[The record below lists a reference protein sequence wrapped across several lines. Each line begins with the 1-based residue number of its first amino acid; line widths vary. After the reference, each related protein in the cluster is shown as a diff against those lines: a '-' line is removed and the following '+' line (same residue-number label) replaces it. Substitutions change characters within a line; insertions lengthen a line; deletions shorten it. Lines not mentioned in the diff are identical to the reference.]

1 MMNTRVSIWQ
11 KALRMVLA
19 LALAATAV
27 PFVAPDKAH
36 ADWVDNTYH
45 ITSVA
50 DLVYAVNLTHTT
62 AGQSINIVLDND
74 LTLNEAD
81 LEVAKQNGGLIFGT
95 IDLPFKGAFDGRGH
109 TITGLEYNRDLWTP
123 KANTGLFASTDG
135 ATIKNLTLKDAKIG
149 ADFRGGV
156 LVGRADSTRI
166 ENVTLISCTSSI
178 TPANNA
184 VSLITNAGVLG
195 GILAGETNGGVI
207 YNCEVRGGRCVS
219 NSTSAVAALG
229 GEGLYMGALVGAA
242 SGTVIEYSRVTPI
255 REVAADGAVT
265 YQHASVKNSY
275 DKAVGALGGF
285 TVYAGGVTG
294 QLSNGAQMIDCFS
307 TADCYAYCGTYVS
320 VGAGATVSVGGL
332 TASAYDSNCS
342 IERSHYAGN
351 LSSKQYNALI
361 VIPIIEYNVY
371 LAGLAR
377 RADGLSVSESYFKPS
392 ASAEEGTNKKIPAL
406 NDAATGPSFGPLDDD
421 VYVDRDFW
429 EGCGYDFA
437 GGIER
442 SSAYSASHINKWVID
457 YDLGIPVH
465 GSSIKATFDFPGA
478 ASVSIGTTGLS
489 PTQAQTTDNAWKFAV
504 QGVLAADNTVKL
516 SATTTHAPMANG
528 DPGYRFAGWYR
539 EPSVTVNEVAEDPAY
554 FKPMVTAGKQV
565 SNEPVYEASNADPA
579 NRQFEDNDLFIAH
592 HQAQVLFHDVKGD
605 VIDKGTGKV
614 DPTTDDDWY
623 DYFGSLPLVRPAN
636 APADATFV
644 GWTTTANPGT
654 GAGYDGI
661 TSSDLVAIMNSGAL
675 YKVDDPVTKPMD
687 LYPIYINYSVNIIT
701 EIEGYSTE
709 ADKTGRDGVGST
721 NVEKMANADGSTSYR
736 VFVKNAD
743 GTELSNGGALPDG
756 YRFLGWYKN
765 VDGVEVRVSSDSSF
779 TIPVDT
785 DLTQQ
790 QTYIARFE
798 YRVDYYA
805 RAYKQDNGNDFATS
819 TLYASLW
826 QRYGTAFDE
835 IPGPAFLYEDIVH
848 WGSDHADHTGQS
860 EAEVGVCAQKYT
872 VDTLIVQP
880 LSAYSHNKFTGS
892 NPTNDQSIK
901 LTMNFPN
908 SGSLSQ
914 TGSAAS
920 NDFTVVHSPKTGFS
934 FGFWAA
940 ERNDS
945 KPTALTDKGIW
956 LASGASWNATGGHK
970 PANSYVYEAH
980 VVAQVDFNLLDGGKT
995 NTVRE
1000 YESAVFQQGK
1010 KDLTSYDAAG
1020 VNGSKYNMYPYWGS
1034 NEIKQNDLQKAL
1046 GAAAAG
1052 AFCEDASPADAEM
1065 QRDGYRF
1072 LGWIDHSAIAAG
1084 EMTDAEWQY
1093 IFDVTGDQYCTSQ
1106 ASKAV
1111 PYLLAADAVCTRPMD
1126 LYPVYVK
1133 YDVTVTTNI
1142 AQAGVPSGAG
1152 VNIPAAPIVVDDVPG
1167 NFTLPY
1173 STYTRDTVDLGNI
1186 TFGPGKANVT
1196 VKDDQ
1201 TIDLSL
1207 TAENGETSV
1216 VTGEQATYLLKSW
1229 TIEKTFQ
1236 GQTHTETI
1244 SVGAALDATANPL
1257 SYTIE
1262 SGPSYK
1268 FIANY
1273 EPLVVVYHVD
1283 NGATETV
1290 VRNNGQQLGKGPD
1303 PKFDIAT
1310 IDTANNGIHVFVG
1323 WTATR
1328 PAAGQYAIWSEG
1340 TAMVSSST
1348 IVHRSME
1355 LWPVYRAAAVSVN
1368 SNIDDVIAAAGEK
1381 PEDYRS
1387 LSRLDS
1393 IDSVTLVAEAQDFP
1407 GYQFDHWATGY
1418 DSATGQG
1425 TPVTDNSNFVLRG
1438 GKPFENV
1445 MYTAVY
1451 VPVHE
1456 VRYHDTQGNVIYTAN
1471 VKGND
1476 RTFVHDVPA
1485 GTEAAPDSGGGT
1497 TAGPEGTIPPMQST
1511 PIDVEAY
1518 HNIAV
1523 ALDNAAASEN
1533 ADGRET
1539 FSSWRWDDGGAM
1551 VPWADFFDKPITTD
1565 MDLYPETWQVK
1576 ATDAQDVAMTDQL
1589 TWAID
1594 VSALETS
1601 SAPAAEGSAA
1611 TPNAEKQTYPIQAYF
1626 GQGNYYD
1633 QKHLTVHV
1641 EKRSYKPSSEP
1652 TYQPGNP
1659 LPADRDASAAL
1670 GKQVALYDDRAT
1682 GNVLASHVDADGG
1695 FRDYQEVS
1703 TKGTSVCTVD
1713 GTSYTTQNDG
1723 DALFVFGDIKP
1734 LTIVKKTTAKEAAGE
1749 TFLFTVT
1756 NLKDGA
1762 LQTRSVSVK
1771 CPDKPDKDGIYAAS
1785 VRLQLGQGEYFV
1797 REDKSWAWRYG
1808 QSYQVNGVTVPSG
1821 ADGARVVVSR
1831 SQGGSAVVCE
1841 NKLENDAWLDDSA
1854 RAINEFGQGAIL

>member
-1 MMNTRVSIWQ
+1 MMNTRVSIWRN
-11 KALRMVLA
+11 ALRMLLA

-36 ADWVDNTYH
+36 AEQAADGAYH
-45 ITSVA
+45 ISTAA
-50 DLVYAVNLTHTT
+50 DLLYTVSLTR
-62 AGQSINIVLDND
+62 AAIGQSVDIVLDND
-74 LTLNEAD
+74 LTLTEAD
-81 LEVAKQNGGLIFGT
+81 LTVAKQYGGLIFGT
-95 IDLPFKGAFDGRGH
+95 IDLPFKGTFDGQGH
-109 TITGLEYNRDLWTP
+109 TIKGLKYDRELFTP

-135 ATIKNLTLKDAKIG
+135 AIIKNLTLEDAYIG

-156 LVGRADSTRI
+156 LVGRADNTRI
-166 ENVTLISCTSSI
+166 ENVTLINCTSSI

-255 REVAADGAVT
+255 REVAADGTVT

-332 TASAYDSNCS
+332 TASAYDNNCS

-406 NDAATGPSFGPLDDD
+406 NDAATGPSFGPLDDN

-442 SSAYSASHINKWVID
+442 SSVYSASHINKWVMD

-504 QGVLAADNTVKL
+504 QGVLAADNAVEL
-516 SATTTHAPMANG
+516 SATTTDAPMANG
-528 DPGYRFAGWYR
+528 TNGYRFVGWCR

-554 FKPMVTAGKQV
+554 FEPMVTGDWV
-565 SNEPVYEASNADPA
+565 SDSPVYEASNADPA

-592 HQAQVLFHDVKGD
+592 YQAQVLFHDVDGN
-605 VIDKGTGKV
+605 VINKGTGAA
-614 DPTTDDDWY
+614 DPNTDDDWY
-623 DYFGSLPLVRPAN
+623 DYFDPLPSPSPAK
-636 APADATFV
+636 PSESSTFV
-644 GWTTTANPGT
+644 GWTTTKNS
-654 GAGYDGI
+654 AGGGGYNGI
-661 TSSDLVAIMNSGAL
+661 TSTELVAIVNNGAL
-675 YKVDDPVTKPMD
+675 YKASDPVTKPMD
-687 LYPIYINYSVNIIT
+687 LYPIYIDYSVNILT
-701 EIEGYSTE
+701 EIEGYSAD
-709 ADKTGRDGVGST
+709 ADKTVRSSVGST
-721 NVEKMANADGSTSYR
+721 HVEKVTNTDGITSYR
-736 VFVKNAD
+736 VFVKDATGND
-743 GTELSNGGALPDG
+743 LSVDGALPDG

-765 VDGVEVRVSSDSSF
+765 VDGVEVRVSSDPSY
-779 TIPVDT
+779 TIPADT

-798 YRVDYYA
+798 YRVDYYVA
-805 RAYKQDNGNDFATS
+805 SDAQDANEFKNP
-819 TLYASLW
+819 TLHAERW
-826 QRYGTAFDE
+826 QRYESAFVELPPPAYYNEMFEYWASYDPGANPAIGAKFTGVICNPEKVASKMTFGGVSTDYAIGVGIDFPGAGSVELRGEPSLTGTTS
-835 IPGPAFLYEDIVH
+835 
-848 WGSDHADHTGQS
+848 GSVEVETKPDLSGDYVFRFWTGEGTKLNLQWS
-860 EAEVGVCAQKYT
+860 DWKETNREKTFHPKG
-872 VDTLIVQP
+872 
-880 LSAYSHNKFTGS
+880 SAYSGSRAYYFQAHYAANVKFEGVLRTDGGEWAVERRYEERVLLNQDTSNAYGYPKAGSSTGVS
-892 NPTNDQSIK
+892 FT
-901 LTMNFPN
+901 
-908 SGSLSQ
+908 
-914 TGSAAS
+914 SAAS
-920 NDFTVVHSPKTGFS
+920 
-934 FGFWAA
+934 
-940 ERNDS
+940 
-945 KPTALTDKGIW
+945 PT
-956 LASGASWNATGGHK
+956 
-970 PANSYVYEAH
+970 
-980 VVAQVDFNLLDGGKT
+980 
-995 NTVRE
+995 
-1000 YESAVFQQGK
+1000 
-1010 KDLTSYDAAG
+1010 DA
-1020 VNGSKYNMYPYWGS
+1020 
-1034 NEIKQNDLQKAL
+1034 D
-1046 GAAAAG
+1046 
-1052 AFCEDASPADAEM
+1052 M

-1072 LGWIDHSAIAAG
+1072 LGWIDKSAIAAG
-1084 EMTDAEWQY
+1084 EMTPQEWGY
-1093 IFDVTGDQYCTSQ
+1093 VFDVAGDQYCTSQ
-1106 ASKAV
+1106 ASRAV

-1152 VNIPAAPIVVDDVPG
+1152 VNIPAAPTVADGGATPSF
-1167 NFTLPY
+1167 NLPY
-1173 STYTRDTVDLGNI
+1173 NTYTRDSADPGTI
-1186 TFGPGKANVT
+1186 TFGQNNANVT

-1207 TAENGETSV
+1207 TAENNATPV
-1216 VTGEQATYLLKSW
+1216 VTDGQATYLLKSW

-1236 GQTHTETI
+1236 GQTHTETVPV
-1244 SVGAALDATANPL
+1244 SDPAVAGENPL

-1262 SGPSYK
+1262 SGSSYK

-1273 EPLVVVYHVD
+1273 EPLVVVYHVND
-1283 NGATETV
+1283 GATETV

-1303 PKFDIAT
+1303 PTFDIAA
-1310 IDTANNGIHVFVG
+1310 IDLTNGGIHVFVG

-1355 LWPVYRAAAVSVN
+1355 LWPVYRAATVSVN
-1368 SNIDDVIAAAGEK
+1368 SNIDKEIEAAGKK
-1381 PEDYRS
+1381 PESYRS

-1393 IDSVTLVAEAQDFP
+1393 IASVTLVAEAKDFP
-1407 GYQFDHWATGY
+1407 GYQFDHWATEY
-1418 DSATGQG
+1418 DSTTGQG
-1425 TPVTDNSNFVLRG
+1425 TPVTDNNNFVLRG
-1438 GKPFENV
+1438 NRPFEKDTT
-1445 MYTAVY
+1445 YTAVY
-1451 VPVHE
+1451 VKVHE
-1456 VRYHDTQGNVIYTAN
+1456 VRYHDAQGNVIYTAN
-1471 VKGND
+1471 VKGNE
-1476 RTFVHDVPA
+1476 RTFVHDVLV
-1485 GTEAAPDSGGGT
+1485 GTETAPDSGGGT
-1497 TAGPEGTIPPMQST
+1497 TAGSGGTTPTQQV

-1523 ALDNAAASEN
+1523 ALDAAAN
-1533 ADGRET
+1533 ADGREA
-1539 FSSWRWDDGGAM
+1539 FSNWRWDNNGTM
-1551 VPWADFFDKPITTD
+1551 VPWEQFFDKPITTD

-1682 GNVLASHVDADGG
+1682 GNVLASHVGADGG
-1695 FRDYQEVS
+1695 FRDFQVVS
-1703 TKGTSVCTVD
+1703 AANTSVCTV
-1713 GTSYTTQNDG
+1713 GTDSYIIKNDG

-1756 NLKDGA
+1756 NLKDGS

-1831 SQGGSAVVCE
+1831 SQDGSTVVCE

>member
-528 DPGYRFAGWYR
+528 ADGYRFVGWYR
-539 EPSVTVNEVAEDPAY
+539 ESNVTVNEVAEDPAY

-592 HQAQVLFHDVKGD
+592 HQAQVLFHDVKGN

-623 DYFGSLPLVRPAN
+623 DYFGSLPSVRPAN

-675 YKVDDPVTKPMD
+675 YKADDPVTKPMD

-701 EIEGYSTE
+701 EIEGYSAD
-709 ADKTGRDGVGST
+709 ADKTVRNGVGST
-721 NVEKMANADGSTSYR
+721 HVEKVTNADGAASYR
-736 VFVKNAD
+736 VFVKGVEAD
-743 GTELSNGGALPDG
+743 GSLPDG

-765 VDGVEVRVSSDSSF
+765 VDGVEVRVSSDLSY
-779 TIPVDT
+779 TIPADT

-798 YRVDYYA
+798 YRVDYYSVA
-805 RAYKQDNGNDFATS
+805 AGKKIDDYTEPDLHAQR
-819 TLYASLW
+819 W
-826 QRYGTAFDE
+826 QRYNSAFVDLPAPSYYKGTFEYWAT
-835 IPGPAFLYEDIVH
+835 YN
-848 WGSDHADHTGQS
+848 SDASSAGD
-860 EAEVGVCAQKYT
+860 
-872 VDTLIVQP
+872 
-880 LSAYSHNKFTGS
+880 AYSGNVIDPIKVITKMKEKAGVI
-892 NPTNDQSIK
+892 DCSIK
-901 LTMNFPN
+901 VISNYPN
-908 SGSLSQ
+908 SGTLSQ
-914 TGSAAS
+914 EGLAS
-920 NDFTVVHSPKTGFS
+920 SSHSVKFAPISGDYS
-934 FGFWAA
+934 FRFWAA
-940 ERNDS
+940 ERNGSDVS
-945 KPTALTDKGIW
+945 KPVGDSSSGLWLNEGAEWKTGAHLTA
-956 LASGASWNATGGHK
+956 S
-970 PANSYVYEAH
+970 SYVYEAH
-980 VVAQVDFNLLDGGKT
+980 VTAKIRFNKVGGAFSD
-995 NTVRE
+995 VQRE
-1000 YESAVFQQGK
+1000 YESAVFQQKK
-1010 KDLTSYDAAG
+1010 KDLTSYD
-1020 VNGSKYNMYPYWGS
+1020 VNGADGSKYNVYPYWGS
-1034 NEIKQNDLQKAL
+1034 NEIKQNDLRSTL
-1046 GAAAAG
+1046 GTAAG
-1052 AFCEDASPADAEM
+1052 AFCEDASPTDAEM

-1072 LGWIDHSAIAAG
+1072 LGWIDKSAIAAD
-1084 EMTDAEWQY
+1084 EMTQHEWDY
-1093 IFDVTGDQYCTSQ
+1093 VFDVTGDQYCTSQ

-1152 VNIPAAPIVVDDVPG
+1152 VNIPAAPTVADG
-1167 NFTLPY
+1167 GAAASFNLPY
-1173 STYTRDTVDLGNI
+1173 NTYTRDTGQGGTTSATDNVS
-1186 TFGPGKANVT
+1186 VT

-1207 TAENGETSV
+1207 TAENNATPV
-1216 VTGEQATYLLKSW
+1216 VADGQATYLLKSW

-1244 SVGAALDATANPL
+1244 PAGVAADATANPL

-1262 SGPSYK
+1262 SGPSYR
-1268 FIANY
+1268 FVANY
-1273 EPLVVVYHVD
+1273 EPLVVVYHVND
-1283 NGATETV
+1283 GVTETV

-1303 PKFDIAT
+1303 PTFDIAN
-1310 IDTANNGIHVFVG
+1310 IDTANAGIHVFVG

-1328 PAAGQYAIWSEG
+1328 PATGQYAIWSEG

-1348 IVHRSME
+1348 IVHQSME
-1355 LWPVYRAAAVSVN
+1355 LWPVYRAATVNVN
-1368 SNIDDVIAAAGEK
+1368 SNIDDVI
-1381 PEDYRS
+1381 PEGQHENYRS
-1387 LSRLDS
+1387 LSRLGS
-1393 IDSVTLVAEAQDFP
+1393 IDSVALVAEAQDFP

-1418 DSATGQG
+1418 IDDGNQG
-1425 TPVTDNSNFVLRG
+1425 NPVTENSNFVLRG
-1438 GKPFENV
+1438 GKPFDGTL
-1445 MYTAVY
+1445 YTAVY

-1471 VKGND
+1471 VKGGD

-1485 GTEAAPDSGGGT
+1485 GTEAAPDSGGEA
-1497 TAGPEGTIPPMQST
+1497 TAGPEGTIPPTQST

-1523 ALDNAAASEN
+1523 ALDSAASV
-1533 ADGRET
+1533 DGREA
-1539 FSSWRWDDGGAM
+1539 FSNWQWSDNGTM
-1551 VPWADFFDKPITTD
+1551 VPWDQFCNAAITQD
-1565 MDLYPETWQVK
+1565 MDLYPVTWQVK
-1576 ATDAQDVAMTDQL
+1576 ATDAANTAMTNQL

-1601 SAPAAEGSAA
+1601 SAPTAEGSAA

-1641 EKRSYKPSSEP
+1641 EKRSYTPSNGAAG
-1652 TYQPGNP
+1652 QPSDP
-1659 LPADRDASAAL
+1659 LPFDPDVSAAR

-1682 GNVLASHVDADGG
+1682 GNVLASHVGTSGD
-1695 FRDYQEVS
+1695 FRDYQVVS
-1703 TKGTSVCTVD
+1703 AANTPVCTVD
-1713 GTSYTTQNDG
+1713 GTSYTTQNNG
-1723 DALFVFGDIKP
+1723 DALFVFGDIKL
-1734 LTIVKKTTAKEAAGE
+1734 LTITKKTAAKEAAGE

-1785 VRLQLGQGEYFV
+1785 VQLQLGQGEYFV

-1841 NKLENDAWLDDSA
+1841 NALENDAWLDDSA
-1854 RAINEFGQGAIL
+1854 RAINEFGKGANS

>member
-36 ADWVDNTYH
+36 AEQAADGAYH
-45 ITSVA
+45 ISTAA
-50 DLVYAVNLTHTT
+50 DLLYTVSLTR
-62 AGQSINIVLDND
+62 AAIGQSVDIVLDND
-74 LTLNEAD
+74 LTLTEAD
-81 LEVAKQNGGLIFGT
+81 LTVAKQYGGLIFGT
-95 IDLPFKGAFDGRGH
+95 IDLPFKGTFDGQGH
-109 TITGLEYNRDLWTP
+109 TIKGLKYDRELFTP

-135 ATIKNLTLKDAKIG
+135 AIIKNLTLEDAYIG

-156 LVGRADSTRI
+156 LVGRADNTRI
-166 ENVTLISCTSSI
+166 ENVTLINCTSSI

-255 REVAADGAVT
+255 REVAADGTVT

-332 TASAYDSNCS
+332 TASAYDNNCS

-406 NDAATGPSFGPLDDD
+406 NDAATGPSFGPLDDN

-442 SSAYSASHINKWVID
+442 SSVYSASHINKWVMD

-504 QGVLAADNTVKL
+504 QGVLAADNAVEL
-516 SATTTHAPMANG
+516 SATTTDAPMANG
-528 DPGYRFAGWYR
+528 TNGYRFVGWCR

-554 FKPMVTAGKQV
+554 FEPMVTGDWV
-565 SNEPVYEASNADPA
+565 SDSPVYEASNADPA

-592 HQAQVLFHDVKGD
+592 YQAQVLFHDVDGN
-605 VIDKGTGKV
+605 VINKGTGAA
-614 DPTTDDDWY
+614 DPNTDDDWY
-623 DYFGSLPLVRPAN
+623 DYFDPLPSPSPAK
-636 APADATFV
+636 PSESSTFV
-644 GWTTTANPGT
+644 GWTTTKNS
-654 GAGYDGI
+654 AGGGGYNGI
-661 TSSDLVAIMNSGAL
+661 TSTELVAIVNNGAL
-675 YKVDDPVTKPMD
+675 YKASDPVTKPMD
-687 LYPIYINYSVNIIT
+687 LYPIYIDYSVNILT
-701 EIEGYSTE
+701 EIEGYSAD
-709 ADKTGRDGVGST
+709 ADKTVRSSVGST
-721 NVEKMANADGSTSYR
+721 HVEKVTNTDGITSYR
-736 VFVKNAD
+736 VFVKDATGND
-743 GTELSNGGALPDG
+743 LSVDGALPDG

-765 VDGVEVRVSSDSSF
+765 VDGVEVRVSSDPSY
-779 TIPVDT
+779 TIPADT

-798 YRVDYYA
+798 YRVDYYVA
-805 RAYKQDNGNDFATS
+805 SDAQDANEFKNP
-819 TLYASLW
+819 TLHAERW
-826 QRYGTAFDE
+826 QRYESAFVELPPPAYYNEMFEYWASYDPGANPAIGAKFTGVICNPEKVASKMTFGGVSTDYAIGVGIDFPGAGSVELRGEPSLTGTTS
-835 IPGPAFLYEDIVH
+835 
-848 WGSDHADHTGQS
+848 GSVEVETKPDLSGDYVFRFWTGEGTKLNLQWS
-860 EAEVGVCAQKYT
+860 DWKETNREKTFHPKG
-872 VDTLIVQP
+872 
-880 LSAYSHNKFTGS
+880 SAYSGSRAYYFQAHYAANVKFEGVLRTDGGEWAVERRYEERVLLNQDTSNAYGYPKAGSSTGVS
-892 NPTNDQSIK
+892 FT
-901 LTMNFPN
+901 
-908 SGSLSQ
+908 
-914 TGSAAS
+914 SAAS
-920 NDFTVVHSPKTGFS
+920 
-934 FGFWAA
+934 
-940 ERNDS
+940 
-945 KPTALTDKGIW
+945 PT
-956 LASGASWNATGGHK
+956 
-970 PANSYVYEAH
+970 
-980 VVAQVDFNLLDGGKT
+980 
-995 NTVRE
+995 
-1000 YESAVFQQGK
+1000 
-1010 KDLTSYDAAG
+1010 DA
-1020 VNGSKYNMYPYWGS
+1020 
-1034 NEIKQNDLQKAL
+1034 D
-1046 GAAAAG
+1046 
-1052 AFCEDASPADAEM
+1052 M

-1072 LGWIDHSAIAAG
+1072 LGWIDKSAIAAD
-1084 EMTDAEWQY
+1084 EMTQHEWDY
-1093 IFDVTGDQYCTSQ
+1093 VFDVTGDQYCTSQ

-1152 VNIPAAPIVVDDVPG
+1152 VNIPAAPTVADG
-1167 NFTLPY
+1167 GAAASFNLPY
-1173 STYTRDTVDLGNI
+1173 NTYTRDTGQGGTTSATDNVS
-1186 TFGPGKANVT
+1186 VT

-1207 TAENGETSV
+1207 TAENNATPV
-1216 VTGEQATYLLKSW
+1216 VADGQATYLLKSW

-1244 SVGAALDATANPL
+1244 PAGVAADATANPL

-1262 SGPSYK
+1262 SGPSYR
-1268 FIANY
+1268 FVANY
-1273 EPLVVVYHVD
+1273 EPLVVVYHVND
-1283 NGATETV
+1283 GVTETV

-1303 PKFDIAT
+1303 PTFDIAN
-1310 IDTANNGIHVFVG
+1310 IDTANAGIHVFVG

-1328 PAAGQYAIWSEG
+1328 PATGQYAIWSEG

-1355 LWPVYRAAAVSVN
+1355 LWPVYRAATVSVN
-1368 SNIDDVIAAAGEK
+1368 SNIDKEIEAAGEK
-1381 PEDYRS
+1381 PENYRS
-1387 LSRLDS
+1387 LSRLGS
-1393 IDSVTLVAEAQDFP
+1393 IDSVTLVAEAKDFP

-1418 DSATGQG
+1418 VDDSNQG
-1425 TPVTDNSNFVLRG
+1425 TTVTDNSNFVLRG
-1438 GKPFENV
+1438 SRPFDGIL
-1445 MYTAVY
+1445 YTAVY
-1451 VPVHE
+1451 VKVHE

-1471 VKGND
+1471 VKGNE
-1476 RTFVHDVPA
+1476 RTFVHDVLV
-1485 GTEAAPDSGGGT
+1485 GTETAPDSGGGT
-1497 TAGPEGTIPPMQST
+1497 TAGSGGTTPTQQV

-1523 ALDNAAASEN
+1523 ALDAAAN
-1533 ADGRET
+1533 ADGREA
-1539 FSSWRWDDGGAM
+1539 FSNWRWDNNGTM
-1551 VPWADFFDKPITTD
+1551 VPWEQFFDKPITTD

-1756 NLKDGA
+1756 NLKDGS

-1831 SQGGSAVVCE
+1831 SQDGSTVVCE

>member
-50 DLVYAVNLTHTT
+50 DLVYAVDLTHTT

-489 PTQAQTTDNAWKFAV
+489 PIQEQMTDNAWKFAV

-516 SATTTHAPMANG
+516 SATTNPKDEGVAASKENQ
-528 DPGYRFAGWYR
+528 GYRFAGWYR
-539 EPSVTVNEVAEDPAY
+539 ESKVTVNEVAEDPAY
-554 FKPMVTAGKQV
+554 FKPMVTADKLV
-565 SNEPVYEASNADPA
+565 SNVIDYTPA
-579 NRQFEDNDLFIAH
+579 NTPDVKQLEDNDLFIAH
-592 HQAQVLFHDVKGD
+592 HQAQVLFHDVAGN
-605 VIDKGTGKV
+605 VINKDTGAV
-614 DPTTDDDWY
+614 DSTIGDDWY
-623 DYFGSLPLVRPAN
+623 DYFDLLPSPSPAKPSN
-636 APADATFV
+636 SSTFV
-644 GWTTTANPGT
+644 GWTTTAKNEG
-654 GAGYDGI
+654 GVLKGYASVMSSELAGI
-661 TSSDLVAIMNSGAL
+661 KASGAF
-675 YKVDDPVTKPMD
+675 YEAGDPVDKPMD
-687 LYPIYINYSVNIIT
+687 LYPIYSDYASNIVT
-701 EIEGYSTE
+701 EIEGYTNQ
-709 ADKTGRDGVGST
+709 DNVTVRDGVGST
-721 NVEKMANADGSTSYR
+721 GAKPVSNPDGTTSYQ
-736 VFVKNAD
+736 VFVKD
-743 GTELSNGGALPDG
+743 VQGTELSNGGALPDG

-765 VDGVEVRVSSDSSF
+765 VDGVEVRVSSDSSY
-779 TIPVDT
+779 TIPADT

-798 YRVDYYA
+798 YRVDYYVASDAQDAGDFKNPTLHAERWQRYESAFVELPPPAYYKEKFEYWASYNPDANPAIGAKFTGVIRNPERVASKMKLDGTSTGFAFGVGIDFPGAGSVELTGNPLLTGSTVGGIRVDTVSNESYVFRFWTGEGTNDSHQWGEWKEPSQDKAFQPKGSSYSTA
-805 RAYKQDNGNDFATS
+805 RAYYFQAHYAANVKFEGVSKADGGEWVVERRYEERVLLDQDFSNAYDYPKAGSS
-819 TLYASLW
+819 T
-826 QRYGTAFDE
+826 
-835 IPGPAFLYEDIVH
+835 
-848 WGSDHADHTGQS
+848 
-860 EAEVGVCAQKYT
+860 GV
-872 VDTLIVQP
+872 
-880 LSAYSHNKFTGS
+880 SFT
-892 NPTNDQSIK
+892 
-901 LTMNFPN
+901 
-908 SGSLSQ
+908 
-914 TGSAAS
+914 SAAS
-920 NDFTVVHSPKTGFS
+920 
-934 FGFWAA
+934 
-940 ERNDS
+940 
-945 KPTALTDKGIW
+945 PT
-956 LASGASWNATGGHK
+956 
-970 PANSYVYEAH
+970 
-980 VVAQVDFNLLDGGKT
+980 
-995 NTVRE
+995 
-1000 YESAVFQQGK
+1000 
-1010 KDLTSYDAAG
+1010 
-1020 VNGSKYNMYPYWGS
+1020 
-1034 NEIKQNDLQKAL
+1034 
-1046 GAAAAG
+1046 
-1052 AFCEDASPADAEM
+1052 DAEM

-1072 LGWIDHSAIAAG
+1072 LGWIDKSAIAAD
-1084 EMTDAEWQY
+1084 EMTQHEWDY
-1093 IFDVTGDQYCTSQ
+1093 VFDVTGDQYCTSQ

-1152 VNIPAAPIVVDDVPG
+1152 VNIPAAPTVADG
-1167 NFTLPY
+1167 GAAASFNLPY
-1173 STYTRDTVDLGNI
+1173 NTYTRDTGQGGTTSATDNVS
-1186 TFGPGKANVT
+1186 VT

-1207 TAENGETSV
+1207 TAENNATPV
-1216 VTGEQATYLLKSW
+1216 VADGQATYLLKSW

-1244 SVGAALDATANPL
+1244 PAGVAADATANPL

-1262 SGPSYK
+1262 SGPSYR
-1268 FIANY
+1268 FVANY
-1273 EPLVVVYHVD
+1273 EPLVVVYHVND
-1283 NGATETV
+1283 GVTETV

-1303 PKFDIAT
+1303 PTFDIAN
-1310 IDTANNGIHVFVG
+1310 IDTANAGIHVFVG

-1328 PAAGQYAIWSEG
+1328 PATGQYAIWSEG

-1348 IVHRSME
+1348 IVHQSME
-1355 LWPVYRAAAVSVN
+1355 LWPVYRAATVNVN
-1368 SNIDDVIAAAGEK
+1368 SNIDDVI
-1381 PEDYRS
+1381 PEGQHENYRS
-1387 LSRLDS
+1387 LSRLGS
-1393 IDSVTLVAEAQDFP
+1393 IDSVALVAEAQDFP

-1418 DSATGQG
+1418 IDDGNQG
-1425 TPVTDNSNFVLRG
+1425 NPVTENSNFVLRG
-1438 GKPFENV
+1438 GKPFDGTL
-1445 MYTAVY
+1445 YTAVY

-1471 VKGND
+1471 VKGGD

-1485 GTEAAPDSGGGT
+1485 GTEAAPDSGGEA
-1497 TAGPEGTIPPMQST
+1497 TAGPEGTIPPTQST

-1523 ALDNAAASEN
+1523 ALDSAASV
-1533 ADGRET
+1533 DGREA
-1539 FSSWRWDDGGAM
+1539 FSNWQWSDNGTM
-1551 VPWADFFDKPITTD
+1551 VPWDQFCNAAITQD
-1565 MDLYPETWQVK
+1565 MDLYPVTWQVK
-1576 ATDAQDVAMTDQL
+1576 ATDAANTAMTNQL

-1601 SAPAAEGSAA
+1601 SAPTAEGSAA

-1641 EKRSYKPSSEP
+1641 EKRSYTPSNGAAG
-1652 TYQPGNP
+1652 QPSDP
-1659 LPADRDASAAL
+1659 LPFDPDVSAAR

-1682 GNVLASHVDADGG
+1682 GNVLASHVGTSGD
-1695 FRDYQEVS
+1695 FRDYQVVS
-1703 TKGTSVCTVD
+1703 AANTPVCTVD
-1713 GTSYTTQNDG
+1713 GTSYTTQNNG
-1723 DALFVFGDIKP
+1723 DALFVFGDIKL
-1734 LTIVKKTTAKEAAGE
+1734 LTITKKTAAKEAAGE

-1785 VRLQLGQGEYFV
+1785 VQLQLGQGEYFV

-1841 NKLENDAWLDDSA
+1841 NALENDAWLDDSA
-1854 RAINEFGQGAIL
+1854 RAINEFGKGANS

>member
-489 PTQAQTTDNAWKFAV
+489 PIQEQMTDNAWKFAV

-516 SATTTHAPMANG
+516 SATTTNALMANG

-565 SNEPVYEASNADPA
+565 SNESVYEASNADPA

-798 YRVDYYA
+798 YRVDYYIVSA
-805 RAYKQDNGNDFATS
+805 GSQSANVYDNPELHAQK
-819 TLYASLW
+819 W
-826 QRYGTAFDE
+826 QRYNAAFE
-835 IPGPAFLYEDIVH
+835 KLPPPAYFKETFLYWAAYDPE
-848 WGSDHADHTGQS
+848 GSPVVGSEFTGQIVRPEKVIS
-860 EAEVGVCAQKYT
+860 QMDAETTGYVIGVGI
-872 VDTLIVQP
+872 D
-880 LSAYSHNKFTGS
+880 
-892 NPTNDQSIK
+892 
-901 LTMNFPN
+901 FPGAGFVEL
-908 SGSLSQ
+908 SGSPGLA
-914 TGSAAS
+914 G
-920 NDFTVVHSPKTGFS
+920 
-934 FGFWAA
+934 
-940 ERNDS
+940 NDS
-945 KPTALTDKGIW
+945 GSIEVSTIANRDYEFRFWTGEGYGALLSWGGWKGTSESTTYHPTGATAYPTA
-956 LASGASWNATGGHK
+956 K
-970 PANSYVYEAH
+970 PYYFEAH
-980 VVAQVDFNLLDGGKT
+980 YAANVRFEGVAKADGSMWAVERRYEEPVLLGQDAPY
-995 NTVRE
+995 E
-1000 YESAVFQQGK
+1000 Y
-1010 KDLTSYDAAG
+1010 
-1020 VNGSKYNMYPYWGS
+1020 MYP
-1034 NEIKQNDLQKAL
+1034 KL
-1046 GAAAAG
+1046 GRSTNKTYVSV
-1052 AFCEDASPADAEM
+1052 ASPTDADM

-1084 EMTDAEWQY
+1084 EMTQQEWDY
-1093 IFDVTGDQYCTSQ
+1093 VFDVKGDQDKYCTSQ

-1152 VNIPAAPIVVDDVPG
+1152 VNIPAAPIVADGGATPSF
-1167 NFTLPY
+1167 NLPY
-1173 STYTRDTVDLGNI
+1173 NTYTRDSADPGTI
-1186 TFGPGKANVT
+1186 TFGQNNANVT

-1207 TAENGETSV
+1207 TAENDATSV
-1216 VTGEQATYLLKSW
+1216 VTDGQAKYLLKSW

-1244 SVGAALDATANPL
+1244 PAGVAADATANPL

-1262 SGPSYK
+1262 LGPSYR
-1268 FIANY
+1268 FVANY
-1273 EPLVVVYHVD
+1273 EPLVVVYHVND
-1283 NGATETV
+1283 GVTETV

-1303 PKFDIAT
+1303 PTFDIAN
-1310 IDTANNGIHVFVG
+1310 IDTANAGIHVFVG

-1328 PAAGQYAIWSEG
+1328 PATGQYAIWSEG
-1340 TAMVSSST
+1340 AAMVSSST

-1355 LWPVYRAAAVSVN
+1355 LWPVYRAATVSVN
-1368 SNIDDVIAAAGEK
+1368 SNIDKEIEAAGEK
-1381 PEDYRS
+1381 PENYRS
-1387 LSRLDS
+1387 LSRLGS
-1393 IDSVTLVAEAQDFP
+1393 IDSVTLVAEAKDFP

-1418 DSATGQG
+1418 VDDSNQG
-1425 TPVTDNSNFVLRG
+1425 TTVTDNSNFVLRG
-1438 GKPFENV
+1438 SRPFDGIL
-1445 MYTAVY
+1445 YTAVY
-1451 VPVHE
+1451 VKVHE

-1471 VKGND
+1471 VKETDN
-1476 RTFVHDVPA
+1476 RTFVHEVPV
-1485 GTEAAPDSGGGT
+1485 GTETAPDSGGGT
-1497 TAGPEGTIPPMQST
+1497 TAGPEGTTPTTQQV

-1523 ALDNAAASEN
+1523 ALDAAANE
-1533 ADGRET
+1533 DGREA
-1539 FSSWRWDDGGAM
+1539 FSNWQWDNNGTM
-1551 VPWADFFDKPITTD
+1551 VPWDQFCNTAITQD
-1565 MDLYPETWQVK
+1565 MDLYPVTWQVK
-1576 ATDAQDVAMTDQL
+1576 ATDAANKAMTDQL

-1594 VSALETS
+1594 VSDLETS
-1601 SAPAAEGSAA
+1601 GAPTAEGSAA

-1682 GNVLASHVDADGG
+1682 GNVLASHVGADGG
-1695 FRDYQEVS
+1695 FRDFQVVS
-1703 TKGTSVCTVD
+1703 AANTSVCTV
-1713 GTSYTTQNDG
+1713 GTDSYIIKNDG

-1734 LTIVKKTTAKEAAGE
+1734 LAIVKKTTAKEAAGE

-1756 NLKDGA
+1756 NRLGDGT

-1771 CPDKPDKDGIYAAS
+1771 CPDKPDKNGLYTAC

-1797 REDKSWAWRYG
+1797 REDESWAWRYG

-1831 SQGGSAVVCE
+1831 SQDGSTVVCE

>member
-36 ADWVDNTYH
+36 AEHDGDVYR
-45 ITSVA
+45 ITSIAELFYAAAYSRTTMGQQANFVLEE
-50 DLVYAVNLTHTT
+50 DL
-62 AGQSINIVLDND
+62 D
-74 LTLNEAD
+74 LTGEDINA
-81 LEVAKQNGGLIFGT
+81 ATNGLGLIFGT
-95 IDLPFKGAFDGRGH
+95 IDLPFKGAFDGKGH
-109 TITGLEYNRDLWTP
+109 TITGLKYDRDLWTP

-135 ATIKNLTLKDAKIG
+135 ATIKNLTLEDANIG
-149 ADFRGGV
+149 ADFRSGV
-156 LVGRADSTRI
+156 LVGRADNTRI
-166 ENVTLISCTSSI
+166 ENVTLINCISSI

-184 VSLITNAGVLG
+184 LSLITNAGVLG
-195 GILAGETNGGVI
+195 GILAGETNGGYI

-219 NSTSAVAALG
+219 NSTSGIAALG
-229 GEGLYMGALVGAA
+229 GEGLYLGALVGAA
-242 SGTVIEYSRVTPI
+242 SGTTIEYSRVTPI
-255 REVAADGAVT
+255 REVAADGTVT
-265 YQHASVKNSY
+265 YRHTSVKNSY

-294 QLSNGAQMIDCFS
+294 QLSKGAQMIDCFS

-332 TASAYDSNCS
+332 TASAYDNNCG

-392 ASAEEGTNKKIPAL
+392 ASAEAGTKKKIPAL
-406 NDAATGPSFGPLDDD
+406 NDAATGPSYGPLDDS

-442 SSAYSASHINKWVID
+442 SNSANSASHINKWVMD

-465 GSSIKATFDFPGA
+465 GSSIKAAFDFPGA

-489 PTQAQTTDNAWKFAV
+489 PKQEQATDNAWKFAV
-504 QGVLAADNTVKL
+504 QGVLAADEKVTL

-528 DPGYRFAGWYR
+528 DPGYRFAGWYH

-565 SNEPVYEASNADPA
+565 SNELVYEASNADPA

-605 VIDKGTGKV
+605 VIDKGSGKV

-623 DYFGSLPLVRPAN
+623 DYFDLLSLVRPAN

-644 GWTTTANPGT
+644 GWTTTANPDT

-687 LYPIYINYSVNIIT
+687 LYPIFINYSVNIIT
-701 EIEGYSTE
+701 EIEGYSAD
-709 ADKTGRDGVGST
+709 ADKTVRNGVGST
-721 NVEKMANADGSTSYR
+721 HVEKVTNADGAASYR
-736 VFVKNAD
+736 VFVKGVEAD
-743 GTELSNGGALPDG
+743 GSLPDG

-765 VDGVEVRVSSDSSF
+765 VDGVEVRVSSDLSY
-779 TIPVDT
+779 TIPADT

-805 RAYKQDNGNDFATS
+805 RAYNQDNGKDFVSS

-848 WGSDHADHTGQS
+848 WGSDHVDHTGQG
-860 EAEVGVCAQKYT
+860 EAEVGACAQKYT
-872 VDTLIVQP
+872 GDTLIIQP

-892 NPTNDQSIK
+892 NSTNDQSIK

-908 SGSLSQ
+908 SGLLSH

-940 ERNDS
+940 ERDDS
-945 KPTALTDKGIW
+945 KPASLTDKGIW

-980 VVAQVDFNLLDGGKT
+980 VIAQVGFNLLDGGKT

-1010 KDLTSYDAAG
+1010 KDLTSYDVAG
-1020 VNGSKYNMYPYWGS
+1020 IKGSKYNVYPYKGS
-1034 NEIKQNDLQKAL
+1034 NEIKQSDLKKVL
-1046 GAAAAG
+1046 GTAAAD
-1052 AFCEDASPADAEM
+1052 AFCEDASPTDADM

-1072 LGWIDHSAIAAG
+1072 LGWIDKSAIAAG
-1084 EMTDAEWQY
+1084 EMTPQEWGY
-1093 IFDVTGDQYCTSQ
+1093 VFDVAGDQYCTSQ
-1106 ASKAV
+1106 ASRAV

-1152 VNIPAAPIVVDDVPG
+1152 VNIPAAPIVADGGATPSF
-1167 NFTLPY
+1167 NLPY
-1173 STYTRDTVDLGNI
+1173 NTYTRDSADPGTI
-1186 TFGPGKANVT
+1186 TFGQNNANVT

-1207 TAENGETSV
+1207 TAENDATSV
-1216 VTGEQATYLLKSW
+1216 VTDGQAKYLLKSW

-1244 SVGAALDATANPL
+1244 PAGVAADATANPL

-1262 SGPSYK
+1262 SGPSYR

-1273 EPLVVVYHVD
+1273 EPLVVVYHVND
-1283 NGATETV
+1283 GATETV

-1323 WTATR
+1323 WTATC
-1328 PAAGQYAIWSEG
+1328 PAAEQQYAIWSEG
-1340 TAMVSSST
+1340 AAMVSSST

-1355 LWPVYRAAAVSVN
+1355 LWPVYRAATVNVN
-1368 SNIDDVIAAAGEK
+1368 SNIDSEIMAENKK

-1387 LSRLDS
+1387 LSRLGS
-1393 IDSVTLVAEAQDFP
+1393 IDSVTLVAEAKDFP

-1418 DSATGQG
+1418 DSTTGQG
-1425 TPVTDNSNFVLRG
+1425 TRVTDSSNFVLRG
-1438 GKPFENV
+1438 GKPFESV

-1451 VPVHE
+1451 VKVHE
-1456 VRYHDTQGNVIYTAN
+1456 VRYHDTQGNMVYTAN
-1471 VKGND
+1471 VKETDN
-1476 RTFVHDVPA
+1476 RTFVHEVPV
-1485 GTEAAPDSGGGT
+1485 GTETAPDSGGGT
-1497 TAGPEGTIPPMQST
+1497 TAGPEGTTPTTQQV

-1523 ALDNAAASEN
+1523 ALDAAANE
-1533 ADGRET
+1533 DGREA
-1539 FSSWRWDDGGAM
+1539 FSNWQWDNNGTM
-1551 VPWADFFDKPITTD
+1551 VPWDQFCNTAITQD
-1565 MDLYPETWQVK
+1565 MDLYPVTWQVK
-1576 ATDAQDVAMTDQL
+1576 ATDAANKAMTDQL

-1594 VSALETS
+1594 VSDLETS
-1601 SAPAAEGSAA
+1601 GAPTAEGSAA

-1682 GNVLASHVDADGG
+1682 GNVLASHVGADGG
-1695 FRDYQEVS
+1695 FRDFQVVS
-1703 TKGTSVCTVD
+1703 AANTSVCTV
-1713 GTSYTTQNDG
+1713 GTDSYIIKNDG

-1734 LTIVKKTTAKEAAGE
+1734 LAIVKKTTAKEAAGE

-1756 NLKDGA
+1756 NRLGDGT

-1771 CPDKPDKDGIYAAS
+1771 CSDRPDQDGLYTAR
-1785 VRLQLGQGEYFV
+1785 VQLQLGQGEYFV

-1831 SQGGSAVVCE
+1831 SQDGSTVVCE
-1841 NKLENDAWLDDSA
+1841 NALENDAWLDDSA
-1854 RAINEFGQGAIL
+1854 RAINEFGKGANS

>member
-528 DPGYRFAGWYR
+528 ADGYRFVGWYR
-539 EPSVTVNEVAEDPAY
+539 ESNVTVNEVAEDPAY
-554 FKPMVTAGKQV
+554 FKPMVTGDWV
-565 SNEPVYEASNADPA
+565 SDSPVYEASNADPA

-592 HQAQVLFHDVKGD
+592 YQAQVLFHDVDGN
-605 VIDKGTGKV
+605 VINKGTGAA
-614 DPTTDDDWY
+614 DPNTDDDWY
-623 DYFGSLPLVRPAN
+623 DYFDPLPSPSPAK
-636 APADATFV
+636 PSESSTFV
-644 GWTTTANPGT
+644 GWTTTKNS
-654 GAGYDGI
+654 AGGGGYNGI
-661 TSSDLVAIMNSGAL
+661 TSTELVAIVNNGAL
-675 YKVDDPVTKPMD
+675 YKASDPVTKPMD
-687 LYPIYINYSVNIIT
+687 LYPIYIDYSVNILT
-701 EIEGYSTE
+701 EIEGYSAD
-709 ADKTGRDGVGST
+709 ADKTVRSSVGST
-721 NVEKMANADGSTSYR
+721 HVEKVTNTDGITSYR
-736 VFVKNAD
+736 VFVKDATGND
-743 GTELSNGGALPDG
+743 LSVDGALPDG

-765 VDGVEVRVSSDSSF
+765 VDGVEVRVSSDPSY
-779 TIPVDT
+779 TIPADT

-798 YRVDYYA
+798 YRVDYYVA
-805 RAYKQDNGNDFATS
+805 SDAQDANEFKNP
-819 TLYASLW
+819 TLHAERW
-826 QRYGTAFDE
+826 QRYESAFVELPPPAYYNEMFEYWASYDPGANPAIGAKFTGVICNPEKVASKMTFGGVSTDYAIGVGIDFPGAGSVELRGEPSLTGTTS
-835 IPGPAFLYEDIVH
+835 
-848 WGSDHADHTGQS
+848 GSVEVETKPDLSGDYVFRFWTGEGTKLNLQWS
-860 EAEVGVCAQKYT
+860 DWKETNREKTFHPKG
-872 VDTLIVQP
+872 
-880 LSAYSHNKFTGS
+880 SAYSGSRAYYFQAHYAANVKFEGVLRTDGGEWAVERRYEERVLLNQDTSNAYGYPKAGSSTGVS
-892 NPTNDQSIK
+892 FT
-901 LTMNFPN
+901 
-908 SGSLSQ
+908 
-914 TGSAAS
+914 SAAS
-920 NDFTVVHSPKTGFS
+920 
-934 FGFWAA
+934 
-940 ERNDS
+940 
-945 KPTALTDKGIW
+945 PT
-956 LASGASWNATGGHK
+956 
-970 PANSYVYEAH
+970 
-980 VVAQVDFNLLDGGKT
+980 
-995 NTVRE
+995 
-1000 YESAVFQQGK
+1000 
-1010 KDLTSYDAAG
+1010 DA
-1020 VNGSKYNMYPYWGS
+1020 
-1034 NEIKQNDLQKAL
+1034 D
-1046 GAAAAG
+1046 
-1052 AFCEDASPADAEM
+1052 M

-1072 LGWIDHSAIAAG
+1072 LGWIDKSAIAAG
-1084 EMTDAEWQY
+1084 EMTPQEWGY
-1093 IFDVTGDQYCTSQ
+1093 VFDVAGDQYCTSQ
-1106 ASKAV
+1106 ASRAV

-1152 VNIPAAPIVVDDVPG
+1152 VNIPAAPTVADGGATPSF
-1167 NFTLPY
+1167 NLPY
-1173 STYTRDTVDLGNI
+1173 NTYTRDSADPGTI
-1186 TFGPGKANVT
+1186 TFGQNNANVT

-1207 TAENGETSV
+1207 TAENNATPV
-1216 VTGEQATYLLKSW
+1216 VTDGQATYLLKSW

-1236 GQTHTETI
+1236 GQTHTETVPV
-1244 SVGAALDATANPL
+1244 SDPAVAGENPL

-1262 SGPSYK
+1262 SGSSYK

-1273 EPLVVVYHVD
+1273 EPLVVVYHVND
-1283 NGATETV
+1283 GATETV

-1303 PKFDIAT
+1303 PTFDIAA
-1310 IDTANNGIHVFVG
+1310 IDLTNGGIHVFVG

-1355 LWPVYRAAAVSVN
+1355 LWPVYRAATVSVN
-1368 SNIDDVIAAAGEK
+1368 SNIDKEIEAAGKK
-1381 PEDYRS
+1381 PESYRS

-1393 IDSVTLVAEAQDFP
+1393 IASVTLVAEAKDFP
-1407 GYQFDHWATGY
+1407 GYQFDHWATEY
-1418 DSATGQG
+1418 DSTTGQG
-1425 TPVTDNSNFVLRG
+1425 TPVTDNNNFVLRG
-1438 GKPFENV
+1438 NRPFEKDTT
-1445 MYTAVY
+1445 YTAVY
-1451 VPVHE
+1451 VKVHE
-1456 VRYHDTQGNVIYTAN
+1456 VRYHDAQGNVIYTAN
-1471 VKGND
+1471 VKGNE
-1476 RTFVHDVPA
+1476 RTFVHDVLV
-1485 GTEAAPDSGGGT
+1485 GTETAPDSGGGT
-1497 TAGPEGTIPPMQST
+1497 TAGSGGTTPTQQV

-1523 ALDNAAASEN
+1523 ALDAAAN
-1533 ADGRET
+1533 ADGREA
-1539 FSSWRWDDGGAM
+1539 FSNWRWDNNGTM
-1551 VPWADFFDKPITTD
+1551 VPWEQFFDKPITTD

-1756 NLKDGA
+1756 NLKDGS

-1831 SQGGSAVVCE
+1831 SQDGSTVVCE

>member
-1 MMNTRVSIWQ
+1 MMNTRVSIWRN
-11 KALRMVLA
+11 ALRMLLA

-36 ADWVDNTYH
+36 AEQAADGAYH
-45 ITSVA
+45 ISTAA
-50 DLVYAVNLTHTT
+50 DLLYTVSLTR
-62 AGQSINIVLDND
+62 AAIGQSVDIVLDND
-74 LTLNEAD
+74 LTLTEAD
-81 LEVAKQNGGLIFGT
+81 LTVAKQYGGLIFGT
-95 IDLPFKGAFDGRGH
+95 IDLPFKGTFDGQGH
-109 TITGLEYNRDLWTP
+109 TIKGLKYDRELFTP

-135 ATIKNLTLKDAKIG
+135 AIIKNLTLEDAYIG

-156 LVGRADSTRI
+156 LVGRADNTRI
-166 ENVTLISCTSSI
+166 ENVTLINCTSSI

-255 REVAADGAVT
+255 REVAADGTVT

-332 TASAYDSNCS
+332 TASAYDNNCS

-406 NDAATGPSFGPLDDD
+406 NDAATGPSFGPLDDN

-442 SSAYSASHINKWVID
+442 SSVYSASHINKWVMD

-504 QGVLAADNTVKL
+504 QGVLAADNAVEL
-516 SATTTHAPMANG
+516 SATTTDAPMANG
-528 DPGYRFAGWYR
+528 TNGYRFVGWCR

-554 FKPMVTAGKQV
+554 FEPMVTGDWV
-565 SNEPVYEASNADPA
+565 SDSPVYEASNADPA

-592 HQAQVLFHDVKGD
+592 YQAQVLFHDVDGN
-605 VIDKGTGKV
+605 VINKGTGAA
-614 DPTTDDDWY
+614 DPNTDDDWY
-623 DYFGSLPLVRPAN
+623 DYFDPLPSPSPAK
-636 APADATFV
+636 PSESSTFV
-644 GWTTTANPGT
+644 GWTTTKNS
-654 GAGYDGI
+654 AGGGGYNGI
-661 TSSDLVAIMNSGAL
+661 TSTELVAIVNNGAL
-675 YKVDDPVTKPMD
+675 YKASDPVTKPMD
-687 LYPIYINYSVNIIT
+687 LYPIYIDYSVNILT
-701 EIEGYSTE
+701 EIEGYSAD
-709 ADKTGRDGVGST
+709 ADKTVRSSVGST
-721 NVEKMANADGSTSYR
+721 HVEKVTNTDGITSYR
-736 VFVKNAD
+736 VFVKDATGND
-743 GTELSNGGALPDG
+743 LSVDGALPDG

-765 VDGVEVRVSSDSSF
+765 VDGVEVRVSSDPSY
-779 TIPVDT
+779 TIPADT

-798 YRVDYYA
+798 YRVDYYVA
-805 RAYKQDNGNDFATS
+805 SDAQDANEFKNP
-819 TLYASLW
+819 TLHAERW
-826 QRYGTAFDE
+826 QRYESAFVELPPPAYYNEMFEYWASYDPGANPAIGAKFTGVICNPEKVASKMTFGGVSTDYAIGVGIDFPGAGSVELRGEPSLTGTTS
-835 IPGPAFLYEDIVH
+835 
-848 WGSDHADHTGQS
+848 GSVEVETKPDLSGDYVFRFWTGEGTKLNLQWS
-860 EAEVGVCAQKYT
+860 DWKETNREKTFHPKG
-872 VDTLIVQP
+872 
-880 LSAYSHNKFTGS
+880 SAYSGSRAYYFQAHYAANVKFEGVLRTDGGEWAVERRYEERVLLNQDTSNAYGYPKAGSSTGVS
-892 NPTNDQSIK
+892 FT
-901 LTMNFPN
+901 
-908 SGSLSQ
+908 
-914 TGSAAS
+914 SAAS
-920 NDFTVVHSPKTGFS
+920 
-934 FGFWAA
+934 
-940 ERNDS
+940 
-945 KPTALTDKGIW
+945 PT
-956 LASGASWNATGGHK
+956 
-970 PANSYVYEAH
+970 
-980 VVAQVDFNLLDGGKT
+980 
-995 NTVRE
+995 
-1000 YESAVFQQGK
+1000 
-1010 KDLTSYDAAG
+1010 DA
-1020 VNGSKYNMYPYWGS
+1020 
-1034 NEIKQNDLQKAL
+1034 D
-1046 GAAAAG
+1046 
-1052 AFCEDASPADAEM
+1052 M

-1072 LGWIDHSAIAAG
+1072 LGWIDKSAIAAG
-1084 EMTDAEWQY
+1084 EMTPQEWGY
-1093 IFDVTGDQYCTSQ
+1093 VFDVAGDQYCTSQ
-1106 ASKAV
+1106 ASRAV

-1152 VNIPAAPIVVDDVPG
+1152 VNIPAAPTVADGGATPG
-1167 NFTLPY
+1167 FNLPY
-1173 STYTRDTVDLGNI
+1173 NTYTRDSADPGTI
-1186 TFGPGKANVT
+1186 TFGQNNANVT

-1207 TAENGETSV
+1207 TAENNATPV
-1216 VTGEQATYLLKSW
+1216 VTDGQATYLLKSW

-1236 GQTHTETI
+1236 GQTHTETVPV
-1244 SVGAALDATANPL
+1244 SDPAVAGENPL

-1262 SGPSYK
+1262 SGSSYK

-1273 EPLVVVYHVD
+1273 EPLVVVYHVND
-1283 NGATETV
+1283 GATETV

-1303 PKFDIAT
+1303 PTFDIAA
-1310 IDTANNGIHVFVG
+1310 IDLTNGGIHVFVG

-1355 LWPVYRAAAVSVN
+1355 LWPVYRAATVSVN
-1368 SNIDDVIAAAGEK
+1368 SNIDKEIEAAGKK
-1381 PEDYRS
+1381 PESYRS

-1393 IDSVTLVAEAQDFP
+1393 IASVTLVAEAKDFP
-1407 GYQFDHWATGY
+1407 GYQFDHWATEY
-1418 DSATGQG
+1418 DSTTGQG
-1425 TPVTDNSNFVLRG
+1425 TPVTDNNNFVLRG
-1438 GKPFENV
+1438 NRPFEKDTT
-1445 MYTAVY
+1445 YTAVY
-1451 VPVHE
+1451 VKVHE
-1456 VRYHDTQGNVIYTAN
+1456 VRYHDAQGNVIYTAN
-1471 VKGND
+1471 VKGNE
-1476 RTFVHDVPA
+1476 RTFVHDVLV
-1485 GTEAAPDSGGGT
+1485 GTETAPDSGGGT
-1497 TAGPEGTIPPMQST
+1497 TAGSGGTTPTQQV

-1523 ALDNAAASEN
+1523 ALDAAAN
-1533 ADGRET
+1533 ADGREA
-1539 FSSWRWDDGGAM
+1539 FSNWRWDNNGTM
-1551 VPWADFFDKPITTD
+1551 VPWEQFFDKPITTD

-1756 NLKDGA
+1756 NLKDGS

-1831 SQGGSAVVCE
+1831 SQDGSTVVCE

>member
-1 MMNTRVSIWQ
+1 MMNTRGSIWQ

-489 PTQAQTTDNAWKFAV
+489 PIQEQMTDNAWKFAV

-516 SATTTHAPMANG
+516 SATTNPKDEGVAASKENQ
-528 DPGYRFAGWYR
+528 GYRFAGWYR
-539 EPSVTVNEVAEDPAY
+539 ESKVTVNEVAEDPAY
-554 FKPMVTAGKQV
+554 FKPMVTADKLV
-565 SNEPVYEASNADPA
+565 SNVIDYTPA
-579 NRQFEDNDLFIAH
+579 NTPDVKQLEDNDLFIAH
-592 HQAQVLFHDVKGD
+592 HQAQVLFHDVAGN
-605 VIDKGTGKV
+605 VINKDTGAV
-614 DPTTDDDWY
+614 DSTIGDDWY
-623 DYFGSLPLVRPAN
+623 DYFDLLPSPSPAKPSN
-636 APADATFV
+636 SSTFV
-644 GWTTTANPGT
+644 GWTTTAKNEG
-654 GAGYDGI
+654 GVLKGYASVMSSELAGI
-661 TSSDLVAIMNSGAL
+661 KASGAF
-675 YKVDDPVTKPMD
+675 YEAGDPVDKPMD
-687 LYPIYINYSVNIIT
+687 LYPIYSDYASNIVT
-701 EIEGYSTE
+701 EIEGYTNQ
-709 ADKTGRDGVGST
+709 DNVTVRDGVGST
-721 NVEKMANADGSTSYR
+721 GAKPVSNPDGTTSYQ
-736 VFVKNAD
+736 VFVKD
-743 GTELSNGGALPDG
+743 VQGTELSNGGALPDG

-765 VDGVEVRVSSDSSF
+765 VDGVEVRVSSDSSY
-779 TIPVDT
+779 TIPADT

-798 YRVDYYA
+798 YRVDYYVASDAQDAGDFKNPTLHAERWQRYESAFVELPPPAYYKEKFEYWASYNPDANPAIGAKFTGVIRNPERVASKMKLDGTSTGFAFGVGIDFPGAGSVELTGNPLLTGSTVGGIRVDTVSNESYVFRFWTGEGTNDSHQWGEWKEPSQDKAFQPKGSSYSTA
-805 RAYKQDNGNDFATS
+805 RAYYFQAHYAANVKFEGVSKADGGEWVVERRYEERVLLDQDFSNAYDYPKAGSS
-819 TLYASLW
+819 T
-826 QRYGTAFDE
+826 
-835 IPGPAFLYEDIVH
+835 
-848 WGSDHADHTGQS
+848 
-860 EAEVGVCAQKYT
+860 GV
-872 VDTLIVQP
+872 
-880 LSAYSHNKFTGS
+880 SFT
-892 NPTNDQSIK
+892 
-901 LTMNFPN
+901 
-908 SGSLSQ
+908 
-914 TGSAAS
+914 SAAS
-920 NDFTVVHSPKTGFS
+920 
-934 FGFWAA
+934 
-940 ERNDS
+940 
-945 KPTALTDKGIW
+945 PT
-956 LASGASWNATGGHK
+956 
-970 PANSYVYEAH
+970 
-980 VVAQVDFNLLDGGKT
+980 
-995 NTVRE
+995 
-1000 YESAVFQQGK
+1000 
-1010 KDLTSYDAAG
+1010 
-1020 VNGSKYNMYPYWGS
+1020 
-1034 NEIKQNDLQKAL
+1034 
-1046 GAAAAG
+1046 
-1052 AFCEDASPADAEM
+1052 DAEM

-1072 LGWIDHSAIAAG
+1072 LGWIDKSAIAAD
-1084 EMTDAEWQY
+1084 EMTQHEWDY
-1093 IFDVTGDQYCTSQ
+1093 VFDVTGDQYCTSQ

-1152 VNIPAAPIVVDDVPG
+1152 VNIPAAPTVADG
-1167 NFTLPY
+1167 GAAASFNLPY
-1173 STYTRDTVDLGNI
+1173 NTYTRDTGQGGTTSATDNVS
-1186 TFGPGKANVT
+1186 VT

-1207 TAENGETSV
+1207 TAENNATPV
-1216 VTGEQATYLLKSW
+1216 VADGQATYLLKSW

-1244 SVGAALDATANPL
+1244 PAGVAADATANPL

-1262 SGPSYK
+1262 SGPSYR
-1268 FIANY
+1268 FVANY
-1273 EPLVVVYHVD
+1273 EPLVVVYHVND
-1283 NGATETV
+1283 GVTETV

-1303 PKFDIAT
+1303 PTFDIAN
-1310 IDTANNGIHVFVG
+1310 IDTANAGIHVFVG

-1328 PAAGQYAIWSEG
+1328 PATGQYAIWSEG

-1348 IVHRSME
+1348 IVHQSME
-1355 LWPVYRAAAVSVN
+1355 LWPVYRAATVNVN
-1368 SNIDDVIAAAGEK
+1368 SNIDDVI
-1381 PEDYRS
+1381 PEGQHENYRS
-1387 LSRLDS
+1387 LSRLGS
-1393 IDSVTLVAEAQDFP
+1393 IDSVALVAEAQDFP

-1418 DSATGQG
+1418 IDDGNQG
-1425 TPVTDNSNFVLRG
+1425 NPVTENSNFVLRG
-1438 GKPFENV
+1438 GKPFDGTL
-1445 MYTAVY
+1445 YTAVY

-1471 VKGND
+1471 VKGGD

-1485 GTEAAPDSGGGT
+1485 GTEAAPDSGGEA
-1497 TAGPEGTIPPMQST
+1497 TAGPEGTIPPTQST

-1523 ALDNAAASEN
+1523 ALDSAASV
-1533 ADGRET
+1533 DGREA
-1539 FSSWRWDDGGAM
+1539 FSNWQWSDNGTM
-1551 VPWADFFDKPITTD
+1551 VPWDQFCNAAITQD
-1565 MDLYPETWQVK
+1565 MDLYPVTWQVK
-1576 ATDAQDVAMTDQL
+1576 ATDAANTAMTNQL

-1601 SAPAAEGSAA
+1601 SAPTAEGSAA

-1641 EKRSYKPSSEP
+1641 EKRSYTPSNGAAG
-1652 TYQPGNP
+1652 QPSDP
-1659 LPADRDASAAL
+1659 LPFDPDVSAAR

-1682 GNVLASHVDADGG
+1682 GNVLASHVGTSGD
-1695 FRDYQEVS
+1695 FRDYQVVS
-1703 TKGTSVCTVD
+1703 AANTPVCTVD
-1713 GTSYTTQNDG
+1713 GTSYTTQNNG
-1723 DALFVFGDIKP
+1723 DALFVFGDIKL
-1734 LTIVKKTTAKEAAGE
+1734 LTITKKTAAKEAAGE

-1785 VRLQLGQGEYFV
+1785 VQLQLGQGEYFV

-1841 NKLENDAWLDDSA
+1841 NALENDAWLDDSA
-1854 RAINEFGQGAIL
+1854 RAINEFGKGANS

>member
-166 ENVTLISCTSSI
+166 ENVTLINCTSSI

-229 GEGLYMGALVGAA
+229 GEGLYLGALVGAA

-332 TASAYDSNCS
+332 TASAYDNNCS

-504 QGVLAADNTVKL
+504 QGVLAADNAVEL
-516 SATTTHAPMANG
+516 SATTNPKDEGVAASKENQ
-528 DPGYRFAGWYR
+528 GYRFAGWYR
-539 EPSVTVNEVAEDPAY
+539 ESKVTVNEVAEDPAY
-554 FKPMVTAGKQV
+554 FKPMVTADKLV
-565 SNEPVYEASNADPA
+565 SNVIDYTPA
-579 NRQFEDNDLFIAH
+579 NTPDVKQLEDNDLFIAH
-592 HQAQVLFHDVKGD
+592 HQAQVLFHDVAGN
-605 VIDKGTGKV
+605 VINKDTGAV
-614 DPTTDDDWY
+614 DSTIGDDWY
-623 DYFGSLPLVRPAN
+623 DYFDLLPSPSPAKPSN
-636 APADATFV
+636 SSTFV
-644 GWTTTANPGT
+644 GWTTTAKNEG
-654 GAGYDGI
+654 GVLKGYASVMSSELAGI
-661 TSSDLVAIMNSGAL
+661 KASGAF
-675 YKVDDPVTKPMD
+675 YEAGDPVDKPMD
-687 LYPIYINYSVNIIT
+687 LYPIYSDYASNIVT
-701 EIEGYSTE
+701 EIEGYTNQ
-709 ADKTGRDGVGST
+709 DNVTVRDGVGST
-721 NVEKMANADGSTSYR
+721 GAKPVSNPDGTTSYQ
-736 VFVKNAD
+736 VFVKD
-743 GTELSNGGALPDG
+743 VQGTELSNGGALPDG

-765 VDGVEVRVSSDSSF
+765 VDGVEVRVSSDSSY
-779 TIPVDT
+779 TIPADT

-798 YRVDYYA
+798 YRVDYYVASDAQDAGDFKNPTLHAERWQRYESAFVELPPPAYYKEKFEYWASYNPDANPAIGAKFTGVIRNPERVASKMKLDGTSTGFAFGVGIDFPGAGSVELTGNPLLTGSTVGGIRVDTVSNESYVFRFWTGEGTNDSHQWGEWKEPSQDKAFQPKGSSYSTA
-805 RAYKQDNGNDFATS
+805 RAYYFQAHYAANVKFEGVSKADGGEWVVERRYEERVLLDQDFSNAYDYPKAGSS
-819 TLYASLW
+819 T
-826 QRYGTAFDE
+826 
-835 IPGPAFLYEDIVH
+835 
-848 WGSDHADHTGQS
+848 
-860 EAEVGVCAQKYT
+860 GV
-872 VDTLIVQP
+872 
-880 LSAYSHNKFTGS
+880 SFT
-892 NPTNDQSIK
+892 
-901 LTMNFPN
+901 
-908 SGSLSQ
+908 
-914 TGSAAS
+914 SAAS
-920 NDFTVVHSPKTGFS
+920 
-934 FGFWAA
+934 
-940 ERNDS
+940 
-945 KPTALTDKGIW
+945 PT
-956 LASGASWNATGGHK
+956 
-970 PANSYVYEAH
+970 
-980 VVAQVDFNLLDGGKT
+980 
-995 NTVRE
+995 
-1000 YESAVFQQGK
+1000 
-1010 KDLTSYDAAG
+1010 
-1020 VNGSKYNMYPYWGS
+1020 
-1034 NEIKQNDLQKAL
+1034 
-1046 GAAAAG
+1046 
-1052 AFCEDASPADAEM
+1052 DAEM

-1072 LGWIDHSAIAAG
+1072 LGWIDKSAIAAD
-1084 EMTDAEWQY
+1084 EMTQHEWDY
-1093 IFDVTGDQYCTSQ
+1093 VFDVTGDQYCTSQ

-1152 VNIPAAPIVVDDVPG
+1152 VNIPAAPTVADG
-1167 NFTLPY
+1167 GAAASFNLPY
-1173 STYTRDTVDLGNI
+1173 NTYTRDTGQGGTTSATDNVS
-1186 TFGPGKANVT
+1186 VT

-1207 TAENGETSV
+1207 TAENNATPV
-1216 VTGEQATYLLKSW
+1216 VADGQATYLLKSW

-1244 SVGAALDATANPL
+1244 PAGVAADATANPL

-1262 SGPSYK
+1262 SGPSYR
-1268 FIANY
+1268 FVANY
-1273 EPLVVVYHVD
+1273 EPLVVVYHVND
-1283 NGATETV
+1283 GVTETV

-1303 PKFDIAT
+1303 PTFDIAN
-1310 IDTANNGIHVFVG
+1310 IDTANAGIHVFVG

-1328 PAAGQYAIWSEG
+1328 PATGQYAIWSEG

-1348 IVHRSME
+1348 IVHQSME
-1355 LWPVYRAAAVSVN
+1355 LWPVYRAATVNVN
-1368 SNIDDVIAAAGEK
+1368 SNIDDVI
-1381 PEDYRS
+1381 PEGQHENYRS
-1387 LSRLDS
+1387 LSRLGS
-1393 IDSVTLVAEAQDFP
+1393 IDSVALVAEAQDFP

-1418 DSATGQG
+1418 IDDGNQG
-1425 TPVTDNSNFVLRG
+1425 NPVTENSNFVLRG
-1438 GKPFENV
+1438 GKPFDGTL
-1445 MYTAVY
+1445 YTAVY

-1471 VKGND
+1471 VKGGD

-1485 GTEAAPDSGGGT
+1485 GTEAAPDSGGEA
-1497 TAGPEGTIPPMQST
+1497 TAGPEGTIPPTQST

-1523 ALDNAAASEN
+1523 ALDSAASV
-1533 ADGRET
+1533 DGREA
-1539 FSSWRWDDGGAM
+1539 FSNWQWSDNGTM
-1551 VPWADFFDKPITTD
+1551 VPWDQFCNAAITQD
-1565 MDLYPETWQVK
+1565 MDLYPVTWQVK
-1576 ATDAQDVAMTDQL
+1576 ATDAANTAMTNQL

-1601 SAPAAEGSAA
+1601 SAPTAEGSAA

-1641 EKRSYKPSSEP
+1641 EKRSYTPSNGAAG
-1652 TYQPGNP
+1652 QPSDP
-1659 LPADRDASAAL
+1659 LPFDPDVSAAR

-1682 GNVLASHVDADGG
+1682 GNVLASHVGTSGD
-1695 FRDYQEVS
+1695 FRDYQVVS
-1703 TKGTSVCTVD
+1703 AANTPVCTVD
-1713 GTSYTTQNDG
+1713 GTSYTTQNNG
-1723 DALFVFGDIKP
+1723 DALFVFGDIKL
-1734 LTIVKKTTAKEAAGE
+1734 LTITKKTAAKEAAGE

-1785 VRLQLGQGEYFV
+1785 VQLQLGQGEYFV

-1841 NKLENDAWLDDSA
+1841 NALENDAWLDDSA
-1854 RAINEFGQGAIL
+1854 RAINEFGKGANS

>member
-1 MMNTRVSIWQ
+1 MMNTRVSIWRN
-11 KALRMVLA
+11 ALRMLLA

-36 ADWVDNTYH
+36 AEQAADGAYH
-45 ITSVA
+45 ISTAA
-50 DLVYAVNLTHTT
+50 DLLYTVSLTR
-62 AGQSINIVLDND
+62 AAIGQSVDIVLDND
-74 LTLNEAD
+74 LTLTEAD
-81 LEVAKQNGGLIFGT
+81 LTVAKQYGGLIFGT
-95 IDLPFKGAFDGRGH
+95 IDLPFKGTFDGQGH
-109 TITGLEYNRDLWTP
+109 TIKGLKYDRELFTP

-135 ATIKNLTLKDAKIG
+135 AIIKNLTLEDAYIG

-156 LVGRADSTRI
+156 LVGRADNTRI
-166 ENVTLISCTSSI
+166 ENVTLINCTSSI

-255 REVAADGAVT
+255 REVAADGTVT

-332 TASAYDSNCS
+332 TASAYDNNCS

-406 NDAATGPSFGPLDDD
+406 NDAATGPSFGPLDDN

-442 SSAYSASHINKWVID
+442 SSVYSASHINKWVMD

-504 QGVLAADNTVKL
+504 QGVLAADNAVEL
-516 SATTTHAPMANG
+516 SATTTDAPMANG
-528 DPGYRFAGWYR
+528 TNGYRFVGWCR

-554 FKPMVTAGKQV
+554 FEPMVTGDWV
-565 SNEPVYEASNADPA
+565 SDSPVYEASNADPA

-592 HQAQVLFHDVKGD
+592 YQAQVLFHDVDGN
-605 VIDKGTGKV
+605 VINKGTGAA
-614 DPTTDDDWY
+614 DPNTDDDWY
-623 DYFGSLPLVRPAN
+623 DYFDPLPSPSPAK
-636 APADATFV
+636 PSESSTFV
-644 GWTTTANPGT
+644 GWTTTKNS
-654 GAGYDGI
+654 AGGGGYNGI
-661 TSSDLVAIMNSGAL
+661 TSTELVAIVNNGAL
-675 YKVDDPVTKPMD
+675 YKASDPVTKPMD
-687 LYPIYINYSVNIIT
+687 LYPIYIDYSVNILT
-701 EIEGYSTE
+701 EIEGYSAD
-709 ADKTGRDGVGST
+709 ADKTVRSSVGST
-721 NVEKMANADGSTSYR
+721 HVEKVTNTDGITSYR
-736 VFVKNAD
+736 VFVKDATGND
-743 GTELSNGGALPDG
+743 LSVDGALPDG

-765 VDGVEVRVSSDSSF
+765 VDGVEVRVSSDPSY
-779 TIPVDT
+779 TIPADT

-798 YRVDYYA
+798 YRVDYYVA
-805 RAYKQDNGNDFATS
+805 SDAQDANEFKNP
-819 TLYASLW
+819 TLHAERW
-826 QRYGTAFDE
+826 QRYESAFVELPPPAYYNEMFEYWASYDPGANPAIGAKFTGVICNPEKVASKMTFGGVSTDYAIGVGIDFPGAGSVELRGEPSLTGTTS
-835 IPGPAFLYEDIVH
+835 
-848 WGSDHADHTGQS
+848 GSVEVETKPDLSGDYVFRFWTGEGTKLNLQWS
-860 EAEVGVCAQKYT
+860 DWKETNREKTFHPKG
-872 VDTLIVQP
+872 
-880 LSAYSHNKFTGS
+880 SAYSGSRAYYFQAHYAANVKFEGVLRTDGGEWAVERRYEERVLLNQDTSNAYGYPKAGSSTGVS
-892 NPTNDQSIK
+892 FT
-901 LTMNFPN
+901 
-908 SGSLSQ
+908 
-914 TGSAAS
+914 SAAS
-920 NDFTVVHSPKTGFS
+920 
-934 FGFWAA
+934 
-940 ERNDS
+940 
-945 KPTALTDKGIW
+945 PT
-956 LASGASWNATGGHK
+956 
-970 PANSYVYEAH
+970 
-980 VVAQVDFNLLDGGKT
+980 
-995 NTVRE
+995 
-1000 YESAVFQQGK
+1000 
-1010 KDLTSYDAAG
+1010 DA
-1020 VNGSKYNMYPYWGS
+1020 
-1034 NEIKQNDLQKAL
+1034 D
-1046 GAAAAG
+1046 
-1052 AFCEDASPADAEM
+1052 M

-1072 LGWIDHSAIAAG
+1072 LGWIDKSAIAAG
-1084 EMTDAEWQY
+1084 EMTPQEWGY
-1093 IFDVTGDQYCTSQ
+1093 VFDVAGDQYCTSQ
-1106 ASKAV
+1106 ASRAV

-1152 VNIPAAPIVVDDVPG
+1152 VNIPAAPTVADGVATPSF
-1167 NFTLPY
+1167 NLPY
-1173 STYTRDTVDLGNI
+1173 NTYTRDSADPGTI
-1186 TFGPGKANVT
+1186 TFGQNNANVT

-1207 TAENGETSV
+1207 TAENNATPV
-1216 VTGEQATYLLKSW
+1216 VTDGQATYLLKSW

-1236 GQTHTETI
+1236 GQTHTETVPV
-1244 SVGAALDATANPL
+1244 SDPAVAGENPL

-1262 SGPSYK
+1262 SGSSYK

-1273 EPLVVVYHVD
+1273 EPLVVVYHVND
-1283 NGATETV
+1283 GATETV

-1303 PKFDIAT
+1303 PTFDIAA
-1310 IDTANNGIHVFVG
+1310 IDLTNGGIHVFVG

-1355 LWPVYRAAAVSVN
+1355 LWPVYRAATVSVN
-1368 SNIDDVIAAAGEK
+1368 SNIDKEIEAAGKK
-1381 PEDYRS
+1381 PESYRS

-1393 IDSVTLVAEAQDFP
+1393 IASVTLVAEAKDFP
-1407 GYQFDHWATGY
+1407 GYQFDHWATEY
-1418 DSATGQG
+1418 DSTTGQG
-1425 TPVTDNSNFVLRG
+1425 TPVTDNNNFVLRG
-1438 GKPFENV
+1438 NRPFEKDTT
-1445 MYTAVY
+1445 YTAVY
-1451 VPVHE
+1451 VKVHE
-1456 VRYHDTQGNVIYTAN
+1456 VRYHDAQGNVIYTAN
-1471 VKGND
+1471 VKGNE
-1476 RTFVHDVPA
+1476 RTFVHDVLV
-1485 GTEAAPDSGGGT
+1485 GTETAPDSGGGT
-1497 TAGPEGTIPPMQST
+1497 TAGSGGTTPTQQV

-1523 ALDNAAASEN
+1523 ALDAAAN
-1533 ADGRET
+1533 ADGREA
-1539 FSSWRWDDGGAM
+1539 FSNWRWDNNGTM
-1551 VPWADFFDKPITTD
+1551 VPWEQFFDKPITTD

-1756 NLKDGA
+1756 NLKDGS

-1831 SQGGSAVVCE
+1831 SQDGSTVVCE

>member
-36 ADWVDNTYH
+36 AEQAADGAYH
-45 ITSVA
+45 ISTAA
-50 DLVYAVNLTHTT
+50 DLLYTVSLTR
-62 AGQSINIVLDND
+62 AAIGQSVDIVLDND
-74 LTLNEAD
+74 LTLTEAD
-81 LEVAKQNGGLIFGT
+81 LTVAKQYGGLIFGT
-95 IDLPFKGAFDGRGH
+95 IDLPFKGTFDGQGH
-109 TITGLEYNRDLWTP
+109 TIKGLKYDRELFTP

-135 ATIKNLTLKDAKIG
+135 AIIKNLTLEDAYIG

-156 LVGRADSTRI
+156 LVGRADNTRI
-166 ENVTLISCTSSI
+166 ENVTLINCTSSI

-255 REVAADGAVT
+255 REVAADGTVT

-332 TASAYDSNCS
+332 TASAYDNNCS

-406 NDAATGPSFGPLDDD
+406 NDAATGPSFGPLDDN

-442 SSAYSASHINKWVID
+442 SSVYSASHINKWVMD

-504 QGVLAADNTVKL
+504 QGVLAADNAVEL
-516 SATTTHAPMANG
+516 SATTTDAPMANG
-528 DPGYRFAGWYR
+528 TNGYRFVGWCR

-554 FKPMVTAGKQV
+554 FEPMVTGDWV
-565 SNEPVYEASNADPA
+565 SDSPVYEASNADPA

-592 HQAQVLFHDVKGD
+592 YQAQVLFHDVDGN
-605 VIDKGTGKV
+605 VINKGTGAA
-614 DPTTDDDWY
+614 DPNTDDDWY
-623 DYFGSLPLVRPAN
+623 DYFDPLPSPSPAK
-636 APADATFV
+636 PSESSTFV
-644 GWTTTANPGT
+644 GWTTTKNS
-654 GAGYDGI
+654 AGGGGYNGI
-661 TSSDLVAIMNSGAL
+661 TSTELVAIVNNGAL
-675 YKVDDPVTKPMD
+675 YKASDPVTKPMD
-687 LYPIYINYSVNIIT
+687 LYPIYIDYSVNILT
-701 EIEGYSTE
+701 EIEGYSAD
-709 ADKTGRDGVGST
+709 ADKTVRSSVGST
-721 NVEKMANADGSTSYR
+721 HVEKVTNTDGITSYR
-736 VFVKNAD
+736 VFVKDATGND
-743 GTELSNGGALPDG
+743 LSVDGALPDG

-765 VDGVEVRVSSDSSF
+765 VDGVEVRVSSDPSY
-779 TIPVDT
+779 TIPADT

-798 YRVDYYA
+798 YRVDYYVA
-805 RAYKQDNGNDFATS
+805 SDAQDANEFKNP
-819 TLYASLW
+819 TLHAERW
-826 QRYGTAFDE
+826 QRYESAFVELPPPAYYNEMFEYWASYDPGANPAIGAKFTGVICNPEKVASKMTFGGVSTDYAIGVGIDFPGAGSVELRGEPSLTGTTS
-835 IPGPAFLYEDIVH
+835 
-848 WGSDHADHTGQS
+848 GSVEVETKPDLSGDYVFRFWTGEGTKLNLQWS
-860 EAEVGVCAQKYT
+860 DWKETNREKTFHPKG
-872 VDTLIVQP
+872 
-880 LSAYSHNKFTGS
+880 SAYSGSRAYYFQAHYAANVKFEGVLRTDGGEWAVERRYEERVLLNQDTSNAYGYPKAGSSTGVS
-892 NPTNDQSIK
+892 FT
-901 LTMNFPN
+901 
-908 SGSLSQ
+908 
-914 TGSAAS
+914 SAAS
-920 NDFTVVHSPKTGFS
+920 
-934 FGFWAA
+934 
-940 ERNDS
+940 
-945 KPTALTDKGIW
+945 PT
-956 LASGASWNATGGHK
+956 
-970 PANSYVYEAH
+970 
-980 VVAQVDFNLLDGGKT
+980 
-995 NTVRE
+995 
-1000 YESAVFQQGK
+1000 
-1010 KDLTSYDAAG
+1010 DA
-1020 VNGSKYNMYPYWGS
+1020 
-1034 NEIKQNDLQKAL
+1034 D
-1046 GAAAAG
+1046 
-1052 AFCEDASPADAEM
+1052 M

-1072 LGWIDHSAIAAG
+1072 LGWIDKSAIAAD
-1084 EMTDAEWQY
+1084 EMTQHEWDY
-1093 IFDVTGDQYCTSQ
+1093 VFDVTGDQYCTSQ

-1152 VNIPAAPIVVDDVPG
+1152 VNIPAAPTVADG
-1167 NFTLPY
+1167 GAAASFNLPY
-1173 STYTRDTVDLGNI
+1173 NTYTRDTGQGGTTSATDNVS
-1186 TFGPGKANVT
+1186 VT

-1207 TAENGETSV
+1207 TAENNATPV
-1216 VTGEQATYLLKSW
+1216 VADGQATYLLKSW

-1244 SVGAALDATANPL
+1244 PAGVAADATANPL

-1262 SGPSYK
+1262 SGPSYR
-1268 FIANY
+1268 FVANY
-1273 EPLVVVYHVD
+1273 EPLVVVYHVND
-1283 NGATETV
+1283 GVTETV

-1303 PKFDIAT
+1303 PTFDIAN
-1310 IDTANNGIHVFVG
+1310 IDTANAGIHVFVG

-1328 PAAGQYAIWSEG
+1328 PATGQYAIWSEG

-1355 LWPVYRAAAVSVN
+1355 LWPVYRAATVSVN
-1368 SNIDDVIAAAGEK
+1368 SNIDKEIEAAGEK
-1381 PEDYRS
+1381 PENYRS
-1387 LSRLDS
+1387 LSRLGS
-1393 IDSVTLVAEAQDFP
+1393 IDSVTLVAEAKDFP

-1418 DSATGQG
+1418 VDDSNQG
-1425 TPVTDNSNFVLRG
+1425 TTVTDNSNFVLRG
-1438 GKPFENV
+1438 SRPFDGIL
-1445 MYTAVY
+1445 YTAVY
-1451 VPVHE
+1451 VKVHE

-1471 VKGND
+1471 VKGNE
-1476 RTFVHDVPA
+1476 RTFVHEVPV
-1485 GTEAAPDSGGGT
+1485 GTETAPDSGGGT
-1497 TAGPEGTIPPMQST
+1497 TAGSGGTTPTQQV

-1523 ALDNAAASEN
+1523 ALDAAAN
-1533 ADGRET
+1533 ADGREA
-1539 FSSWRWDDGGAM
+1539 FSNWQWDNNGVM
-1551 VPWADFFDKPITTD
+1551 VPWDEFFDKPITGD
-1565 MDLYPETWQVK
+1565 MDLYPVTWQVK

-1601 SAPAAEGSAA
+1601 GAPTAEGSAA

-1682 GNVLASHVDADGG
+1682 GNVLASHVGADGG
-1695 FRDYQEVS
+1695 FRDFQVVS
-1703 TKGTSVCTVD
+1703 AANTSVCTV
-1713 GTSYTTQNDG
+1713 GTDSYIIKNDG

-1734 LTIVKKTTAKEAAGE
+1734 LAIVKKTTAKEAAGE
-1749 TFLFTVT
+1749 TFLFTVI
-1756 NLKDGA
+1756 NRLGDGT

-1771 CPDKPDKDGIYAAS
+1771 CSDRPDQDGLYTAS
-1785 VRLQLGQGEYFV
+1785 VQLQLGQGEYFV
-1797 REDKSWAWRYG
+1797 REDESWAWRYG
-1808 QSYQVNGVTVPSG
+1808 QSYQVNGMTVPSG
-1821 ADGARVVVSR
+1821 ANGARVVVSR
-1831 SQGGSAVVCE
+1831 SQDGSTVVCE

>member
-1 MMNTRVSIWQ
+1 MMNTRVSIWRN
-11 KALRMVLA
+11 ALRMLLA

-36 ADWVDNTYH
+36 AEQAADGAYH
-45 ITSVA
+45 ISTAA
-50 DLVYAVNLTHTT
+50 DLLYTVSLTR
-62 AGQSINIVLDND
+62 AAIGQSVDIVLDND
-74 LTLNEAD
+74 LTLTEAD
-81 LEVAKQNGGLIFGT
+81 LTVAKQYGGLIFGT
-95 IDLPFKGAFDGRGH
+95 IDLPFKGTFDGQGH
-109 TITGLEYNRDLWTP
+109 TIKGLKYDRELFTP

-135 ATIKNLTLKDAKIG
+135 AIIKNLTLEDAYIG

-156 LVGRADSTRI
+156 LVGRADNTRI
-166 ENVTLISCTSSI
+166 ENVTLINCTSSI

-320 VGAGATVSVGGL
+320 VGAGATVNVGGL

-504 QGVLAADNTVKL
+504 QGVLAADNAVEL
-516 SATTTHAPMANG
+516 SATTTDAPMANG
-528 DPGYRFAGWYR
+528 TNGYRFVGWCR

-554 FKPMVTAGKQV
+554 FEPMVTGDWV
-565 SNEPVYEASNADPA
+565 SDSPVYEASNADPA

-592 HQAQVLFHDVKGD
+592 YQAQVLFHDVDGN
-605 VIDKGTGKV
+605 VINKGTGAA
-614 DPTTDDDWY
+614 DPNTDDDWY
-623 DYFGSLPLVRPAN
+623 DYFDPLPSPSPAK
-636 APADATFV
+636 PSESSTFV
-644 GWTTTANPGT
+644 GWTTTKNS
-654 GAGYDGI
+654 AGGGGYNGI
-661 TSSDLVAIMNSGAL
+661 TSTELVAIVNNGAL
-675 YKVDDPVTKPMD
+675 YKASDPVTKPMD
-687 LYPIYINYSVNIIT
+687 LYPIYIDYSVNILT
-701 EIEGYSTE
+701 EIEGYSAD
-709 ADKTGRDGVGST
+709 ADKTVRSSVGST
-721 NVEKMANADGSTSYR
+721 HVEKVTNTDGITSYR
-736 VFVKNAD
+736 VFVKDATGND
-743 GTELSNGGALPDG
+743 LSVDGALPDG

-765 VDGVEVRVSSDSSF
+765 VDGVEVRVSSDPSY
-779 TIPVDT
+779 TIPADT

-798 YRVDYYA
+798 YRVDYYVA
-805 RAYKQDNGNDFATS
+805 SDAQDANEFKNP
-819 TLYASLW
+819 TLHAERW
-826 QRYGTAFDE
+826 QRYESAFVELPPPAYYNEMFEYWASYDPGANPAIGAKFTGVICNPEKVASKMTFGGVSTDYAIGVGIDFPGAGSVELRGEPSLTGTTS
-835 IPGPAFLYEDIVH
+835 
-848 WGSDHADHTGQS
+848 GSVEVETKPDLSGDYVFRFWTGEGTKLNLQWS
-860 EAEVGVCAQKYT
+860 DWKETNREKTFHPKG
-872 VDTLIVQP
+872 
-880 LSAYSHNKFTGS
+880 SAYSGSRAYYFQAHYAANVKFEGVLRTDGGEWAVERRYEERVLLNQDTSNAYGYPKAGSSTGVS
-892 NPTNDQSIK
+892 FT
-901 LTMNFPN
+901 
-908 SGSLSQ
+908 
-914 TGSAAS
+914 SAAS
-920 NDFTVVHSPKTGFS
+920 
-934 FGFWAA
+934 
-940 ERNDS
+940 
-945 KPTALTDKGIW
+945 PT
-956 LASGASWNATGGHK
+956 
-970 PANSYVYEAH
+970 
-980 VVAQVDFNLLDGGKT
+980 
-995 NTVRE
+995 
-1000 YESAVFQQGK
+1000 
-1010 KDLTSYDAAG
+1010 DA
-1020 VNGSKYNMYPYWGS
+1020 
-1034 NEIKQNDLQKAL
+1034 D
-1046 GAAAAG
+1046 
-1052 AFCEDASPADAEM
+1052 M

-1072 LGWIDHSAIAAG
+1072 LGWIDKSAIAAG
-1084 EMTDAEWQY
+1084 EMTPQEWGY
-1093 IFDVTGDQYCTSQ
+1093 VFDVAGDQYCTSQ
-1106 ASKAV
+1106 ASRAV

-1152 VNIPAAPIVVDDVPG
+1152 VNIPAAPTVADG
-1167 NFTLPY
+1167 GAAASFNLPY
-1173 STYTRDTVDLGNI
+1173 NTYTRDTGQGGTTSATDNVS
-1186 TFGPGKANVT
+1186 VT

-1207 TAENGETSV
+1207 TAENNATPV
-1216 VTGEQATYLLKSW
+1216 VADGQATYLLKSW

-1236 GQTHTETI
+1236 GQTHTETVPV
-1244 SVGAALDATANPL
+1244 SDPAVAGENPL

-1262 SGPSYK
+1262 SGSSYK

-1273 EPLVVVYHVD
+1273 EPLVVVYHVND
-1283 NGATETV
+1283 GATETV

-1303 PKFDIAT
+1303 PTFDIAA
-1310 IDTANNGIHVFVG
+1310 IDLTNGGIHVFVG

-1355 LWPVYRAAAVSVN
+1355 LWPVYRAATVSVN
-1368 SNIDDVIAAAGEK
+1368 SNIDKEIEAAGKK
-1381 PEDYRS
+1381 PESYRS

-1393 IDSVTLVAEAQDFP
+1393 IASVTLVAEAKDFP
-1407 GYQFDHWATGY
+1407 GYQFDHWATEY
-1418 DSATGQG
+1418 DSTTGQG
-1425 TPVTDNSNFVLRG
+1425 TPVTDNNNFVLRG
-1438 GKPFENV
+1438 NRPFEKDTT
-1445 MYTAVY
+1445 YTAVY
-1451 VPVHE
+1451 VKVHE
-1456 VRYHDTQGNVIYTAN
+1456 VRYHDAQGNVIYTAN
-1471 VKGND
+1471 VKGNE
-1476 RTFVHDVPA
+1476 RTFVHDVLV
-1485 GTEAAPDSGGGT
+1485 GTETAPDSGGGT
-1497 TAGPEGTIPPMQST
+1497 TAGSGGTTPTQQV

-1523 ALDNAAASEN
+1523 ALDAAAN
-1533 ADGRET
+1533 ADGREA
-1539 FSSWRWDDGGAM
+1539 FSNWRWDNNGTM
-1551 VPWADFFDKPITTD
+1551 VPWEQFFDKPITTD

-1756 NLKDGA
+1756 NLKDGS

-1831 SQGGSAVVCE
+1831 SQDGSTVVCE

>member
-1 MMNTRVSIWQ
+1 MMNTRVSIWRN
-11 KALRMVLA
+11 ALRMLLA

-36 ADWVDNTYH
+36 AEQAADGAYH
-45 ITSVA
+45 ISTAA
-50 DLVYAVNLTHTT
+50 DLLYTVSLTR
-62 AGQSINIVLDND
+62 AAIGQSVDIVLDND
-74 LTLNEAD
+74 LTLTEAD
-81 LEVAKQNGGLIFGT
+81 LTVAKQYGGLIFGT
-95 IDLPFKGAFDGRGH
+95 IDLPFKGTFDGQGH
-109 TITGLEYNRDLWTP
+109 TIKGLKYDRELFTP

-135 ATIKNLTLKDAKIG
+135 AIIKNLTLEDAYIG

-156 LVGRADSTRI
+156 LVGRADNTRI
-166 ENVTLISCTSSI
+166 ENVTLINCTSSI

-207 YNCEVRGGRCVS
+207 YNCEVRGGRCVL

-255 REVAADGAVT
+255 REVAADGTVT

-332 TASAYDSNCS
+332 TASAYDNNCS

-406 NDAATGPSFGPLDDD
+406 NDAATGPSFGPLDDN

-442 SSAYSASHINKWVID
+442 SSVYSASHINKWVMD

-504 QGVLAADNTVKL
+504 QGVLAADNAVEL
-516 SATTTHAPMANG
+516 SATTTDAPMANG
-528 DPGYRFAGWYR
+528 TNGYRFVGWCR

-554 FKPMVTAGKQV
+554 FEPMVTGDWV
-565 SNEPVYEASNADPA
+565 SDSPVYEASNADPA

-592 HQAQVLFHDVKGD
+592 YQAQVLFHDVDGN
-605 VIDKGTGKV
+605 VINKGTGAA
-614 DPTTDDDWY
+614 DPNTDDDWY
-623 DYFGSLPLVRPAN
+623 DYFDPLPSPSPAK
-636 APADATFV
+636 PSESSTFV
-644 GWTTTANPGT
+644 GWTTTKNS
-654 GAGYDGI
+654 AGGGGYNGI
-661 TSSDLVAIMNSGAL
+661 TSTELVAIVNNGAL
-675 YKVDDPVTKPMD
+675 YKASDPVTKPMD
-687 LYPIYINYSVNIIT
+687 LYPIYIDYSVNILT
-701 EIEGYSTE
+701 EIEGYSAD
-709 ADKTGRDGVGST
+709 ADKTVRSSVGST
-721 NVEKMANADGSTSYR
+721 HVEKVTNTDGITSYR
-736 VFVKNAD
+736 VFVKDATGND
-743 GTELSNGGALPDG
+743 LSVDGALPDG

-765 VDGVEVRVSSDSSF
+765 VDGVEVRVSSDPSY
-779 TIPVDT
+779 TIPADT

-798 YRVDYYA
+798 YRVDYYVA
-805 RAYKQDNGNDFATS
+805 SDAQDANEFKNP
-819 TLYASLW
+819 TLHAERW
-826 QRYGTAFDE
+826 QRYESAFVELPPPAYYNEMFEYWASYDPGANPAIGAKFTGVICNPEKVASKMTFGGVSTDYAIGVGIDFPGAGSVELRGEPSLTGTTS
-835 IPGPAFLYEDIVH
+835 
-848 WGSDHADHTGQS
+848 GSVEVETKPDLSGDYVFRFWTGEGTKLNLQWS
-860 EAEVGVCAQKYT
+860 DWKETNREKTFHPKG
-872 VDTLIVQP
+872 
-880 LSAYSHNKFTGS
+880 SAYSGSRAYYFQAHYAANVKFEGVLRTDGGEWAVERRYEERVLLNQDTSNAYGYPKAGSSTGVS
-892 NPTNDQSIK
+892 FT
-901 LTMNFPN
+901 
-908 SGSLSQ
+908 
-914 TGSAAS
+914 SAAS
-920 NDFTVVHSPKTGFS
+920 
-934 FGFWAA
+934 
-940 ERNDS
+940 
-945 KPTALTDKGIW
+945 PT
-956 LASGASWNATGGHK
+956 
-970 PANSYVYEAH
+970 
-980 VVAQVDFNLLDGGKT
+980 
-995 NTVRE
+995 
-1000 YESAVFQQGK
+1000 
-1010 KDLTSYDAAG
+1010 DA
-1020 VNGSKYNMYPYWGS
+1020 
-1034 NEIKQNDLQKAL
+1034 D
-1046 GAAAAG
+1046 
-1052 AFCEDASPADAEM
+1052 M

-1072 LGWIDHSAIAAG
+1072 LGWIDKSAIAAG
-1084 EMTDAEWQY
+1084 EMTPQEWGY
-1093 IFDVTGDQYCTSQ
+1093 VFDVAGDQYCTSQ
-1106 ASKAV
+1106 ASRAV

-1152 VNIPAAPIVVDDVPG
+1152 VNIPAAPTVADGGATPSF
-1167 NFTLPY
+1167 NLPY
-1173 STYTRDTVDLGNI
+1173 NTYTRDSADPGTI
-1186 TFGPGKANVT
+1186 TFGQNNANVT

-1207 TAENGETSV
+1207 TAENNATPV
-1216 VTGEQATYLLKSW
+1216 VTDGQATYLLKSW

-1236 GQTHTETI
+1236 GQTHTETVPV
-1244 SVGAALDATANPL
+1244 SDPAVAGENPL

-1262 SGPSYK
+1262 SGSSYK

-1273 EPLVVVYHVD
+1273 EPLVVVYHVND
-1283 NGATETV
+1283 GATETV

-1303 PKFDIAT
+1303 PTFDIAA
-1310 IDTANNGIHVFVG
+1310 IDLTNGGIHVFVG

-1355 LWPVYRAAAVSVN
+1355 LWPVYRAATVSVN
-1368 SNIDDVIAAAGEK
+1368 SNIDKEIEAAGKK
-1381 PEDYRS
+1381 PESYRS

-1393 IDSVTLVAEAQDFP
+1393 IASVTLVAEAKDFP
-1407 GYQFDHWATGY
+1407 GYQFDHWATEY
-1418 DSATGQG
+1418 DSTTGQG
-1425 TPVTDNSNFVLRG
+1425 TPVTDNNNFVLRG
-1438 GKPFENV
+1438 NRPFEKDTT
-1445 MYTAVY
+1445 YTAVY
-1451 VPVHE
+1451 VKVHE
-1456 VRYHDTQGNVIYTAN
+1456 VRYHDAQGNVIYTAN
-1471 VKGND
+1471 VKGNE
-1476 RTFVHDVPA
+1476 RTFVHDVLV
-1485 GTEAAPDSGGGT
+1485 GTETAPDSGGGT
-1497 TAGPEGTIPPMQST
+1497 TAGSGGTTPTQQV

-1523 ALDNAAASEN
+1523 ALDAAAN
-1533 ADGRET
+1533 ADGREA
-1539 FSSWRWDDGGAM
+1539 FSNWRWDNNGTM
-1551 VPWADFFDKPITTD
+1551 VPWEQFFDKPITTD

-1756 NLKDGA
+1756 NLKDGS

-1831 SQGGSAVVCE
+1831 SQDGSTVVCE

>member
-489 PTQAQTTDNAWKFAV
+489 PIQEQMTDNAWKFAV

-516 SATTTHAPMANG
+516 SATTNPKDEGVAASKENQ
-528 DPGYRFAGWYR
+528 GYRFAGWYR
-539 EPSVTVNEVAEDPAY
+539 ESKVTVNEVAEDPAY
-554 FKPMVTAGKQV
+554 FKPMVTADKLV
-565 SNEPVYEASNADPA
+565 SNVIDYTPA
-579 NRQFEDNDLFIAH
+579 NTPDVKQLEDNDLFIAH
-592 HQAQVLFHDVKGD
+592 HQAQVLFHDVAGN
-605 VIDKGTGKV
+605 VINKDTGAV
-614 DPTTDDDWY
+614 DSTIGDDWY
-623 DYFGSLPLVRPAN
+623 DYFDLLPSPSPAKPSN
-636 APADATFV
+636 SSTFV
-644 GWTTTANPGT
+644 GWTTTAKNEG
-654 GAGYDGI
+654 GVLKGYASVMSSELAGI
-661 TSSDLVAIMNSGAL
+661 KASGAF
-675 YKVDDPVTKPMD
+675 YEAGDPVDKPMD
-687 LYPIYINYSVNIIT
+687 LYPIYSDYASNIVT
-701 EIEGYSTE
+701 EIEGYTNQ
-709 ADKTGRDGVGST
+709 DNVTVRDGVGST
-721 NVEKMANADGSTSYR
+721 GAKPVSNPDGTTSYQ
-736 VFVKNAD
+736 VFVKD
-743 GTELSNGGALPDG
+743 VQGTELSNGGALPDG

-765 VDGVEVRVSSDSSF
+765 VDGVEVRVSSDSSY
-779 TIPVDT
+779 TIPADT

-798 YRVDYYA
+798 YRVDYYVASDAQDAGDFKNPTLHAERWQRYESAFVELPPPAYYKEKFEYWASYNPDANPAIGAKFTGVIRNPERVASKMKLDGTSTGFAFGVGIDFPGAGSVELTGNPLLTGSTVGGIRVDTVSNESYVFRFWTGEGTNDSHQWGEWKEPSQDKAFQPKGSSYSTA
-805 RAYKQDNGNDFATS
+805 RAYYFQAHYAANVKFEGVSKADGGEWVVERRYEERVLLDQDFSNAYDYPKAGSS
-819 TLYASLW
+819 T
-826 QRYGTAFDE
+826 
-835 IPGPAFLYEDIVH
+835 
-848 WGSDHADHTGQS
+848 
-860 EAEVGVCAQKYT
+860 GV
-872 VDTLIVQP
+872 
-880 LSAYSHNKFTGS
+880 SFT
-892 NPTNDQSIK
+892 
-901 LTMNFPN
+901 
-908 SGSLSQ
+908 
-914 TGSAAS
+914 SAAS
-920 NDFTVVHSPKTGFS
+920 
-934 FGFWAA
+934 
-940 ERNDS
+940 
-945 KPTALTDKGIW
+945 PT
-956 LASGASWNATGGHK
+956 
-970 PANSYVYEAH
+970 
-980 VVAQVDFNLLDGGKT
+980 
-995 NTVRE
+995 
-1000 YESAVFQQGK
+1000 
-1010 KDLTSYDAAG
+1010 
-1020 VNGSKYNMYPYWGS
+1020 
-1034 NEIKQNDLQKAL
+1034 
-1046 GAAAAG
+1046 
-1052 AFCEDASPADAEM
+1052 DAEM

-1072 LGWIDHSAIAAG
+1072 LGWIDKSAIAAD
-1084 EMTDAEWQY
+1084 EMTQHEWDY
-1093 IFDVTGDQYCTSQ
+1093 VFDVTGDQYCTSQ

-1152 VNIPAAPIVVDDVPG
+1152 VNIPAAPTVADG
-1167 NFTLPY
+1167 GAAASFNLPY
-1173 STYTRDTVDLGNI
+1173 NTYTRDTGQGGTTSATDNVS
-1186 TFGPGKANVT
+1186 VT

-1207 TAENGETSV
+1207 TAENNATPV
-1216 VTGEQATYLLKSW
+1216 VADGQATYLLKSW

-1244 SVGAALDATANPL
+1244 PAGVAADATANPL

-1262 SGPSYK
+1262 SGPSYR
-1268 FIANY
+1268 FVANY
-1273 EPLVVVYHVD
+1273 EPLVVVYHVND
-1283 NGATETV
+1283 GVTETV

-1303 PKFDIAT
+1303 PTFDIAN
-1310 IDTANNGIHVFVG
+1310 IDTANAGIHVFVG

-1328 PAAGQYAIWSEG
+1328 PATGQYTIWSEG

-1348 IVHRSME
+1348 IVHQSME
-1355 LWPVYRAAAVSVN
+1355 LWPVYRAATVNVN
-1368 SNIDDVIAAAGEK
+1368 SNIDDVI
-1381 PEDYRS
+1381 PEGQHENYRS
-1387 LSRLDS
+1387 LSRLGS
-1393 IDSVTLVAEAQDFP
+1393 IDSVALVAEAQDFP

-1418 DSATGQG
+1418 IDDGNQG
-1425 TPVTDNSNFVLRG
+1425 NPVTENSNFVLRG
-1438 GKPFENV
+1438 GKPFDGTL
-1445 MYTAVY
+1445 YTAVY

-1471 VKGND
+1471 VKGGD

-1485 GTEAAPDSGGGT
+1485 GTEAAPDSGGEA
-1497 TAGPEGTIPPMQST
+1497 TAGPEGTIPPTQST

-1523 ALDNAAASEN
+1523 ALDSAASV
-1533 ADGRET
+1533 DGREA
-1539 FSSWRWDDGGAM
+1539 FSNWQWSDNGTM
-1551 VPWADFFDKPITTD
+1551 VPWDQFCNAAITQD
-1565 MDLYPETWQVK
+1565 MDLYPVTWQVK
-1576 ATDAQDVAMTDQL
+1576 ATDAANTAMTNQL

-1601 SAPAAEGSAA
+1601 SAPTAEGSAA

-1641 EKRSYKPSSEP
+1641 EKRSYTPSNGAAG
-1652 TYQPGNP
+1652 QPSDP
-1659 LPADRDASAAL
+1659 LPFDPDVSAAR

-1682 GNVLASHVDADGG
+1682 GNVLASHVGTSGD
-1695 FRDYQEVS
+1695 FRDYQVVS
-1703 TKGTSVCTVD
+1703 AANTPVCTVD
-1713 GTSYTTQNDG
+1713 GTSYTTQNNG
-1723 DALFVFGDIKP
+1723 DALFVFGDIKL
-1734 LTIVKKTTAKEAAGE
+1734 LTITKKTAAKEAAGE

-1785 VRLQLGQGEYFV
+1785 VQLQLGQGEYFV

-1841 NKLENDAWLDDSA
+1841 NALENDAWLDDSA
-1854 RAINEFGQGAIL
+1854 RAINEFGKGANS

>member
-1 MMNTRVSIWQ
+1 MMNTRVSIWRN
-11 KALRMVLA
+11 ALRMLLA

-36 ADWVDNTYH
+36 AEQAADGAYH
-45 ITSVA
+45 ISTAA
-50 DLVYAVNLTHTT
+50 DLLYTVSLTR
-62 AGQSINIVLDND
+62 AAIGQSVDIVLDND
-74 LTLNEAD
+74 LTLTEAD
-81 LEVAKQNGGLIFGT
+81 LTVAKQYGGLIFGT
-95 IDLPFKGAFDGRGH
+95 IDLPFKGTFDGQGH
-109 TITGLEYNRDLWTP
+109 TIKGLKYDRELFTP

-135 ATIKNLTLKDAKIG
+135 AIIKNLTLEDAYIG

-156 LVGRADSTRI
+156 LVGRADNTRI
-166 ENVTLISCTSSI
+166 ENVTLINCTSSI

-255 REVAADGAVT
+255 REVAADGTVT

-332 TASAYDSNCS
+332 TASAYDNNCS

-406 NDAATGPSFGPLDDD
+406 NDAATGPSFGPLDDN

-442 SSAYSASHINKWVID
+442 SSVYSASHINKWVMD

-504 QGVLAADNTVKL
+504 QGILAADNAVEL
-516 SATTTHAPMANG
+516 SATTTDAPMANG
-528 DPGYRFAGWYR
+528 TNGYRFVGWCR

-554 FKPMVTAGKQV
+554 FEPMVTGDWV
-565 SNEPVYEASNADPA
+565 SDSPVYEASNADPA

-592 HQAQVLFHDVKGD
+592 YQAQVLFHDVDGN
-605 VIDKGTGKV
+605 VINKGTGAA
-614 DPTTDDDWY
+614 DPNTDDDWY
-623 DYFGSLPLVRPAN
+623 DYFDPLPSPSPAK
-636 APADATFV
+636 PSESSTFV
-644 GWTTTANPGT
+644 GWTTTKNS
-654 GAGYDGI
+654 AGGGGYNGI
-661 TSSDLVAIMNSGAL
+661 TSTELVAIVNNGAL
-675 YKVDDPVTKPMD
+675 YKASDPVTKPMD
-687 LYPIYINYSVNIIT
+687 LYPIYIDYSVNILT
-701 EIEGYSTE
+701 EIEGYSAD
-709 ADKTGRDGVGST
+709 ADKTVRSSVGST
-721 NVEKMANADGSTSYR
+721 HVEKVTNTDGITSYR
-736 VFVKNAD
+736 VFVKDATGND
-743 GTELSNGGALPDG
+743 LSVDGALPDG

-765 VDGVEVRVSSDSSF
+765 VDGVEVRVSSDPSY
-779 TIPVDT
+779 TIPADT

-798 YRVDYYA
+798 YRVDYYVA
-805 RAYKQDNGNDFATS
+805 SDAQDANEFKNP
-819 TLYASLW
+819 TLHAERW
-826 QRYGTAFDE
+826 QRYESAFVELPPPAYYNEMFEYWASYDPGANPAIGAKFTGVICNPEKVASKMTFGGVSTDYAIGVGIDFPGAGSVELRGEPSLTGTTS
-835 IPGPAFLYEDIVH
+835 
-848 WGSDHADHTGQS
+848 GSVEVETKPDLSGDYVFRFWTGEGTKLNLQWS
-860 EAEVGVCAQKYT
+860 DWKETNREKTFHPKG
-872 VDTLIVQP
+872 
-880 LSAYSHNKFTGS
+880 SAYSGSRAYYFQAHYAANVKFEGVLRTDGGEWAVERRYEERVLLNQDTSNAYGYPKAGSSTGVS
-892 NPTNDQSIK
+892 FT
-901 LTMNFPN
+901 
-908 SGSLSQ
+908 
-914 TGSAAS
+914 SAAS
-920 NDFTVVHSPKTGFS
+920 
-934 FGFWAA
+934 
-940 ERNDS
+940 
-945 KPTALTDKGIW
+945 PT
-956 LASGASWNATGGHK
+956 
-970 PANSYVYEAH
+970 
-980 VVAQVDFNLLDGGKT
+980 
-995 NTVRE
+995 
-1000 YESAVFQQGK
+1000 
-1010 KDLTSYDAAG
+1010 DA
-1020 VNGSKYNMYPYWGS
+1020 
-1034 NEIKQNDLQKAL
+1034 D
-1046 GAAAAG
+1046 
-1052 AFCEDASPADAEM
+1052 M

-1072 LGWIDHSAIAAG
+1072 LGWIDKSAIAAG
-1084 EMTDAEWQY
+1084 EMTPQEWGY
-1093 IFDVTGDQYCTSQ
+1093 VFDVAGDQYCTSQ
-1106 ASKAV
+1106 ASRAV

-1152 VNIPAAPIVVDDVPG
+1152 VNIPAAPTVADGGATPSF
-1167 NFTLPY
+1167 NLPY
-1173 STYTRDTVDLGNI
+1173 NTYTRDSADPGTI
-1186 TFGPGKANVT
+1186 TFGQNNANVT

-1207 TAENGETSV
+1207 TAENNATPV
-1216 VTGEQATYLLKSW
+1216 VTDGQATYLLKSW

-1236 GQTHTETI
+1236 GQTHTETVPV
-1244 SVGAALDATANPL
+1244 SDPAVAGENPL

-1262 SGPSYK
+1262 SGSSYK

-1273 EPLVVVYHVD
+1273 EPLVVVYHVND
-1283 NGATETV
+1283 GATETV

-1303 PKFDIAT
+1303 PTFDIAA
-1310 IDTANNGIHVFVG
+1310 IDLTNGGIHVFVG

-1355 LWPVYRAAAVSVN
+1355 LWPVYRAATVSVN
-1368 SNIDDVIAAAGEK
+1368 SNIDKEIEAAGKK
-1381 PEDYRS
+1381 PESYRS

-1393 IDSVTLVAEAQDFP
+1393 IASVTLVAEAKDFP
-1407 GYQFDHWATGY
+1407 GYQFDHWATEY
-1418 DSATGQG
+1418 DSTTGQG
-1425 TPVTDNSNFVLRG
+1425 TPVTDNNNFVLRG
-1438 GKPFENV
+1438 NRPFEKDTT
-1445 MYTAVY
+1445 YTAVY
-1451 VPVHE
+1451 VKVHE
-1456 VRYHDTQGNVIYTAN
+1456 VRYHDAQGNVIYTAN
-1471 VKGND
+1471 VKGNE
-1476 RTFVHDVPA
+1476 RTFVHDVLV
-1485 GTEAAPDSGGGT
+1485 GTETAPDSGGGT
-1497 TAGPEGTIPPMQST
+1497 TAGSGGTTPTQQV

-1523 ALDNAAASEN
+1523 ALDAAAN
-1533 ADGRET
+1533 ADGREA
-1539 FSSWRWDDGGAM
+1539 FSNWRWDNNGTM
-1551 VPWADFFDKPITTD
+1551 VPWEQFFDKPITTD

-1594 VSALETS
+1594 VSAFETS

-1756 NLKDGA
+1756 NLKDGS

-1831 SQGGSAVVCE
+1831 SQDGSTVVCE

>member
-109 TITGLEYNRDLWTP
+109 TITGLECNRDLWTP

-528 DPGYRFAGWYR
+528 ADGYRFVGWYR
-539 EPSVTVNEVAEDPAY
+539 ESNVTVNEVAEDPAY

-592 HQAQVLFHDVKGD
+592 HQAQVLFHDVKGN

-623 DYFGSLPLVRPAN
+623 DYFGSLPSVRPAN

-675 YKVDDPVTKPMD
+675 YKADDPVTKPMD

-701 EIEGYSTE
+701 EIEGYSAD
-709 ADKTGRDGVGST
+709 ADKTVRNGVGST
-721 NVEKMANADGSTSYR
+721 HVEKVTNADGAASYR
-736 VFVKNAD
+736 VFVKGVEAD
-743 GTELSNGGALPDG
+743 GSLPDG

-765 VDGVEVRVSSDSSF
+765 VDGVEVRVSSDLSY
-779 TIPVDT
+779 TIPADT

-798 YRVDYYA
+798 YRVDYYVASDAQDAGDFKNPTLHAERWQRYESAFVELPPPAYYKEKFEYWASYNPDANPAIGAKFTGVIRNPERVASKMKLDGTSTGFAFGVGIDFPGAGSVELTGNPLLTGSTVGGIRVDTVSNESYVFRFWTGEGTNDSHQWGEWKEPSQDKAFQPKGSSYSTA
-805 RAYKQDNGNDFATS
+805 RAYYFQAHYAANVKFEGVSKADGGEWVVERRYEERVLLDQDFSNAYDYPKAGSS
-819 TLYASLW
+819 T
-826 QRYGTAFDE
+826 
-835 IPGPAFLYEDIVH
+835 
-848 WGSDHADHTGQS
+848 
-860 EAEVGVCAQKYT
+860 GV
-872 VDTLIVQP
+872 
-880 LSAYSHNKFTGS
+880 SFT
-892 NPTNDQSIK
+892 
-901 LTMNFPN
+901 
-908 SGSLSQ
+908 
-914 TGSAAS
+914 SAAS
-920 NDFTVVHSPKTGFS
+920 
-934 FGFWAA
+934 
-940 ERNDS
+940 
-945 KPTALTDKGIW
+945 PT
-956 LASGASWNATGGHK
+956 
-970 PANSYVYEAH
+970 
-980 VVAQVDFNLLDGGKT
+980 
-995 NTVRE
+995 
-1000 YESAVFQQGK
+1000 
-1010 KDLTSYDAAG
+1010 
-1020 VNGSKYNMYPYWGS
+1020 
-1034 NEIKQNDLQKAL
+1034 
-1046 GAAAAG
+1046 
-1052 AFCEDASPADAEM
+1052 DAEM

-1072 LGWIDHSAIAAG
+1072 LGWIDKSAIAAD
-1084 EMTDAEWQY
+1084 EMTQHEWDY
-1093 IFDVTGDQYCTSQ
+1093 VFDVTGDQYCTSQ

-1152 VNIPAAPIVVDDVPG
+1152 VNIPAAPTVADG
-1167 NFTLPY
+1167 GAAASFNLPY
-1173 STYTRDTVDLGNI
+1173 NTYTRDTGQGGTTSATDNVS
-1186 TFGPGKANVT
+1186 VT

-1207 TAENGETSV
+1207 TAENNATPV
-1216 VTGEQATYLLKSW
+1216 VADGQATYLLKSW

-1244 SVGAALDATANPL
+1244 PAGVAADATANPL

-1262 SGPSYK
+1262 SGPSYR
-1268 FIANY
+1268 FVANY
-1273 EPLVVVYHVD
+1273 EPLVVVYHVND
-1283 NGATETV
+1283 GVTETV

-1303 PKFDIAT
+1303 PTFDIAN
-1310 IDTANNGIHVFVG
+1310 IDTANAGIHVFVG

-1328 PAAGQYAIWSEG
+1328 PATGQYAIWSEG

-1348 IVHRSME
+1348 IVHQSME
-1355 LWPVYRAAAVSVN
+1355 LWPVYRAATVNVN
-1368 SNIDDVIAAAGEK
+1368 SNIDDVI
-1381 PEDYRS
+1381 PEGQHENYRS
-1387 LSRLDS
+1387 LSRLGS
-1393 IDSVTLVAEAQDFP
+1393 IDSVALVAEAQDFP

-1418 DSATGQG
+1418 IDDGNQG
-1425 TPVTDNSNFVLRG
+1425 NPVTENSNFVLRG
-1438 GKPFENV
+1438 GKPFDGTL
-1445 MYTAVY
+1445 YTAVY

-1471 VKGND
+1471 VKGGD

-1485 GTEAAPDSGGGT
+1485 GTEAAPDSGGEA
-1497 TAGPEGTIPPMQST
+1497 TAGPEGTIPPTQST

-1523 ALDNAAASEN
+1523 ALDSAASV
-1533 ADGRET
+1533 DGREA
-1539 FSSWRWDDGGAM
+1539 FSNWQWSDNGTM
-1551 VPWADFFDKPITTD
+1551 VPWDQFCNAAITQD
-1565 MDLYPETWQVK
+1565 MDLYPVTWQVK
-1576 ATDAQDVAMTDQL
+1576 ATDAANTAMTNQL

-1601 SAPAAEGSAA
+1601 SAPTAEGSAA

-1641 EKRSYKPSSEP
+1641 EKRSYTPSNGAAG
-1652 TYQPGNP
+1652 QPSDP
-1659 LPADRDASAAL
+1659 LPFDPDVSAAR

-1682 GNVLASHVDADGG
+1682 GNVLASHVGTSGD
-1695 FRDYQEVS
+1695 FRDYQVVS
-1703 TKGTSVCTVD
+1703 AANTPVCTVD
-1713 GTSYTTQNDG
+1713 GTSYTTQNNG
-1723 DALFVFGDIKP
+1723 DALFVFGDIKL
-1734 LTIVKKTTAKEAAGE
+1734 LTITKKTAAKEAAGE

-1785 VRLQLGQGEYFV
+1785 VQLQLGQGEYFV

-1841 NKLENDAWLDDSA
+1841 NALENDAWLDDSA
-1854 RAINEFGQGAIL
+1854 RAINEFGKGANS

>member
-406 NDAATGPSFGPLDDD
+406 NDAATGPSFGPLDDN

-528 DPGYRFAGWYR
+528 ADGYRFVGWYR
-539 EPSVTVNEVAEDPAY
+539 ESNVTVNEVAEDPAY

-592 HQAQVLFHDVKGD
+592 HQAQVLFHDVKGN
-605 VIDKGTGKV
+605 VIDKGTGAA
-614 DPTTDDDWY
+614 DPNTDDDWY
-623 DYFGSLPLVRPAN
+623 DYFDPLPSPSPAK
-636 APADATFV
+636 PSESSTFV
-644 GWTTTANPGT
+644 GWTTTKNS
-654 GAGYDGI
+654 AGGGGYNGI
-661 TSSDLVAIMNSGAL
+661 TSTELVAIVNNGAL
-675 YKVDDPVTKPMD
+675 YKASDPVTKPMD
-687 LYPIYINYSVNIIT
+687 LYPIYIDYSVNILT
-701 EIEGYSTE
+701 EIEGYSAD
-709 ADKTGRDGVGST
+709 ADKTVRSSVGST
-721 NVEKMANADGSTSYR
+721 HVEKVTNTDGITSYR
-736 VFVKNAD
+736 VFVKDATGND
-743 GTELSNGGALPDG
+743 LSVDGALPDG

-765 VDGVEVRVSSDSSF
+765 VDGVEVRVSSDPSY
-779 TIPVDT
+779 TIPADT

-798 YRVDYYA
+798 YRVDYYVA
-805 RAYKQDNGNDFATS
+805 SDAQDANEFKNP
-819 TLYASLW
+819 TLHAERW
-826 QRYGTAFDE
+826 QRYESAFVELPPPAYYNEMFEYWASYDPGANPAIGAKFTGVICNPEKVASKMTFGGVSTDYAIGVGIDFPGAGSVELRGEPSLTGTTS
-835 IPGPAFLYEDIVH
+835 
-848 WGSDHADHTGQS
+848 GSVEVETKPDLSGDYVFRFWTGEGTKLNLQWS
-860 EAEVGVCAQKYT
+860 DWKETNREKTFHPKG
-872 VDTLIVQP
+872 
-880 LSAYSHNKFTGS
+880 SAYSGSRAYYFQAHYAANVKFEGVLRTDGGEWAVERRYEERVLLNQDTSNAYGYPKAGSSTGVS
-892 NPTNDQSIK
+892 FT
-901 LTMNFPN
+901 
-908 SGSLSQ
+908 
-914 TGSAAS
+914 SAAS
-920 NDFTVVHSPKTGFS
+920 
-934 FGFWAA
+934 
-940 ERNDS
+940 
-945 KPTALTDKGIW
+945 PT
-956 LASGASWNATGGHK
+956 
-970 PANSYVYEAH
+970 
-980 VVAQVDFNLLDGGKT
+980 
-995 NTVRE
+995 
-1000 YESAVFQQGK
+1000 
-1010 KDLTSYDAAG
+1010 DA
-1020 VNGSKYNMYPYWGS
+1020 
-1034 NEIKQNDLQKAL
+1034 D
-1046 GAAAAG
+1046 
-1052 AFCEDASPADAEM
+1052 M

-1072 LGWIDHSAIAAG
+1072 LGWIDKSAIAAG
-1084 EMTDAEWQY
+1084 EMTPQEWGY
-1093 IFDVTGDQYCTSQ
+1093 VFDVAGDQYCTSQ
-1106 ASKAV
+1106 ASRAV

-1152 VNIPAAPIVVDDVPG
+1152 VNIPAAPTVADGGATPSF
-1167 NFTLPY
+1167 NLPY
-1173 STYTRDTVDLGNI
+1173 NTYTRDSADPGTI
-1186 TFGPGKANVT
+1186 TFGQNNANVT

-1207 TAENGETSV
+1207 TAENNATPV
-1216 VTGEQATYLLKSW
+1216 VTDGQATYLLKSW

-1236 GQTHTETI
+1236 GQTHTETVPV
-1244 SVGAALDATANPL
+1244 SDPAVAGENPL

-1262 SGPSYK
+1262 SGSSYK

-1273 EPLVVVYHVD
+1273 EPLVVVYHVND
-1283 NGATETV
+1283 GATETV

-1303 PKFDIAT
+1303 PTFDIAA
-1310 IDTANNGIHVFVG
+1310 IDLTNGGIHVFVG

-1355 LWPVYRAAAVSVN
+1355 LWPVYRAATVSVN
-1368 SNIDDVIAAAGEK
+1368 SNIDKEIEAAGKK
-1381 PEDYRS
+1381 PESYRS

-1393 IDSVTLVAEAQDFP
+1393 IASVTLVAEAKDFP
-1407 GYQFDHWATGY
+1407 GYQFDHWATEY
-1418 DSATGQG
+1418 DSTTGQG
-1425 TPVTDNSNFVLRG
+1425 TPVTDNNNFVLRG
-1438 GKPFENV
+1438 NRPFEKDTT
-1445 MYTAVY
+1445 YTAVY
-1451 VPVHE
+1451 VKVHE
-1456 VRYHDTQGNVIYTAN
+1456 VRYHDAQGNVIYTAN
-1471 VKGND
+1471 VKGNE
-1476 RTFVHDVPA
+1476 RTFVHDVLV
-1485 GTEAAPDSGGGT
+1485 GTETAPDSGGGT
-1497 TAGPEGTIPPMQST
+1497 TAGSGGTTPTQQV

-1523 ALDNAAASEN
+1523 ALDAAAN
-1533 ADGRET
+1533 ADGREA
-1539 FSSWRWDDGGAM
+1539 FSNWRWDNNGTM
-1551 VPWADFFDKPITTD
+1551 VPWEQFFDKPITTD

-1756 NLKDGA
+1756 NLKDGS

-1831 SQGGSAVVCE
+1831 SQDGSTVVCE

>member
-516 SATTTHAPMANG
+516 SATTTDAPMANG
-528 DPGYRFAGWYR
+528 TNGYRFVGWCR
-539 EPSVTVNEVAEDPAY
+539 EPSATVNEVAEDPAY
-554 FKPMVTAGKQV
+554 FEPMVTGDWV
-565 SNEPVYEASNADPA
+565 SDSPVYEASNADPA

-592 HQAQVLFHDVKGD
+592 YQAQVLFHDVDGN
-605 VIDKGTGKV
+605 VINKGTGAA
-614 DPTTDDDWY
+614 DPNTDDDWY
-623 DYFGSLPLVRPAN
+623 DYFDPLPSPSPAK
-636 APADATFV
+636 PSESSTFV
-644 GWTTTANPGT
+644 GWTTTKNS
-654 GAGYDGI
+654 AGGGGYNGI
-661 TSSDLVAIMNSGAL
+661 TSTELVAIVNNGAL
-675 YKVDDPVTKPMD
+675 YKASDPVTKPMD
-687 LYPIYINYSVNIIT
+687 LYPIYIDYSVNILT
-701 EIEGYSTE
+701 EIEGYSAD
-709 ADKTGRDGVGST
+709 ADKTVRSSVGST
-721 NVEKMANADGSTSYR
+721 HVEKVTNTDGITSYR
-736 VFVKNAD
+736 VFVKDATGND
-743 GTELSNGGALPDG
+743 LSVDGALPDG

-765 VDGVEVRVSSDSSF
+765 VDGVEVRVSSDPSY
-779 TIPVDT
+779 TIPADT

-798 YRVDYYA
+798 YRVDYYVA
-805 RAYKQDNGNDFATS
+805 SDAQDANEFKNP
-819 TLYASLW
+819 TLHAERW
-826 QRYGTAFDE
+826 QRYESAFVELPPPAYYNEMFEYWASYDPGANPAIGAKFTGVICNPEKVASKMTFGGVSTDYAIGVGIDFPGAGSVELRGEPSLTGTTS
-835 IPGPAFLYEDIVH
+835 
-848 WGSDHADHTGQS
+848 GSVEVETKPDLSGDYVFRFWTGEGTKLNLQWS
-860 EAEVGVCAQKYT
+860 DWKETNREKTFHPKG
-872 VDTLIVQP
+872 
-880 LSAYSHNKFTGS
+880 SAYSGSRAYYFQAHYAANVKFEGVLRTDGGEWAVERRYEERVLLNQDTSNAYGYPKAGSSTGVS
-892 NPTNDQSIK
+892 FT
-901 LTMNFPN
+901 
-908 SGSLSQ
+908 
-914 TGSAAS
+914 SAAS
-920 NDFTVVHSPKTGFS
+920 
-934 FGFWAA
+934 
-940 ERNDS
+940 
-945 KPTALTDKGIW
+945 PT
-956 LASGASWNATGGHK
+956 
-970 PANSYVYEAH
+970 
-980 VVAQVDFNLLDGGKT
+980 
-995 NTVRE
+995 
-1000 YESAVFQQGK
+1000 
-1010 KDLTSYDAAG
+1010 DA
-1020 VNGSKYNMYPYWGS
+1020 
-1034 NEIKQNDLQKAL
+1034 D
-1046 GAAAAG
+1046 
-1052 AFCEDASPADAEM
+1052 M

-1072 LGWIDHSAIAAG
+1072 LGWIDKSAIAAG
-1084 EMTDAEWQY
+1084 EMTPQEWGY
-1093 IFDVTGDQYCTSQ
+1093 VFDVAGDQYCTSQ
-1106 ASKAV
+1106 ASRAV

-1152 VNIPAAPIVVDDVPG
+1152 VNIPAAPTVADGGATPSF
-1167 NFTLPY
+1167 NLPY
-1173 STYTRDTVDLGNI
+1173 NTYTRDSADPGTI
-1186 TFGPGKANVT
+1186 TFGQNNANVT

-1207 TAENGETSV
+1207 TAENNATPV
-1216 VTGEQATYLLKSW
+1216 VTDGQATYLLKSW

-1236 GQTHTETI
+1236 GQTHTETVPV
-1244 SVGAALDATANPL
+1244 SDPAVAGENPL

-1262 SGPSYK
+1262 SGSSYK

-1273 EPLVVVYHVD
+1273 EPLVVVYHVND
-1283 NGATETV
+1283 GATETV

-1303 PKFDIAT
+1303 PTFDIAA
-1310 IDTANNGIHVFVG
+1310 IDLTNGGIHVFVG

-1355 LWPVYRAAAVSVN
+1355 LWPVYRAATVSVN
-1368 SNIDDVIAAAGEK
+1368 SNIDKEIEAAGKK
-1381 PEDYRS
+1381 PESYRS

-1393 IDSVTLVAEAQDFP
+1393 IASVTLVAEAKDFP
-1407 GYQFDHWATGY
+1407 GYQFDHWATEY
-1418 DSATGQG
+1418 DSTTGQG
-1425 TPVTDNSNFVLRG
+1425 TPVTDNNNFVLRG
-1438 GKPFENV
+1438 NRPFEKDTT
-1445 MYTAVY
+1445 YTAVY
-1451 VPVHE
+1451 VKVHE
-1456 VRYHDTQGNVIYTAN
+1456 VRYHDAQGNVIYTAN
-1471 VKGND
+1471 VKGNE
-1476 RTFVHDVPA
+1476 RTFVHDVLV
-1485 GTEAAPDSGGGT
+1485 GTETAPDSGGGT
-1497 TAGPEGTIPPMQST
+1497 TAGSGGTTPTQQV

-1523 ALDNAAASEN
+1523 ALDAAAN
-1533 ADGRET
+1533 ADGREA
-1539 FSSWRWDDGGAM
+1539 FSNWRWDNNGTM
-1551 VPWADFFDKPITTD
+1551 VPWEQFFDKPITTD

-1756 NLKDGA
+1756 NLKDGS

-1831 SQGGSAVVCE
+1831 SQDGSTVVCE

>member
-1 MMNTRVSIWQ
+1 MMNTRVSIWRN
-11 KALRMVLA
+11 ALRMLLA

-36 ADWVDNTYH
+36 AEQAADGAYH
-45 ITSVA
+45 ISTAA
-50 DLVYAVNLTHTT
+50 DLLYTVSLTR
-62 AGQSINIVLDND
+62 AAIGQSVDIVLDND
-74 LTLNEAD
+74 LTLTEAD
-81 LEVAKQNGGLIFGT
+81 LTVAKQYGGLIFGT
-95 IDLPFKGAFDGRGH
+95 IDLPFKGTFDGQGH
-109 TITGLEYNRDLWTP
+109 TIKGLKYDRELFTP

-135 ATIKNLTLKDAKIG
+135 AIIKNLTLEDAYIG

-156 LVGRADSTRI
+156 LVGRADNTRI
-166 ENVTLISCTSSI
+166 ENVTLINCTSSI

-255 REVAADGAVT
+255 REVAADGTVT

-332 TASAYDSNCS
+332 TASAYDNNCS

-406 NDAATGPSFGPLDDD
+406 NDAATGPSFGPLDDN

-442 SSAYSASHINKWVID
+442 SSVYSASHINKWVMD

-504 QGVLAADNTVKL
+504 QGVLAADNAVEL
-516 SATTTHAPMANG
+516 SATTTDAPMANG
-528 DPGYRFAGWYR
+528 TNGYRFVGWCR

-554 FKPMVTAGKQV
+554 FEPMVTGDWV
-565 SNEPVYEASNADPA
+565 SDSPVYEASNADPA

-592 HQAQVLFHDVKGD
+592 YQAQVLFHDVDGN
-605 VIDKGTGKV
+605 VINKGTGAA
-614 DPTTDDDWY
+614 DPNTDDDWY
-623 DYFGSLPLVRPAN
+623 DYFDPLPSPSPAK
-636 APADATFV
+636 PSESSTFV
-644 GWTTTANPGT
+644 GWTTTKNS
-654 GAGYDGI
+654 AGGGGYNGI
-661 TSSDLVAIMNSGAL
+661 TSTELVAIVNNGAL
-675 YKVDDPVTKPMD
+675 YKASDPVTKPMD
-687 LYPIYINYSVNIIT
+687 LYPIYIDYSVNILT
-701 EIEGYSTE
+701 EIEGYSAD
-709 ADKTGRDGVGST
+709 ADKTVRSSVGST
-721 NVEKMANADGSTSYR
+721 HVEKVTNTDGITSYR
-736 VFVKNAD
+736 VFVKDATGND
-743 GTELSNGGALPDG
+743 LSVDGALPDG

-765 VDGVEVRVSSDSSF
+765 VDGVEVRVSSDPSY
-779 TIPVDT
+779 TIPADT

-798 YRVDYYA
+798 YRVDYYVA
-805 RAYKQDNGNDFATS
+805 SDAQDANEFKNP
-819 TLYASLW
+819 TLHAERW
-826 QRYGTAFDE
+826 QRYESAFVELPPPAYYNEMFEYWASYDPGANPAIGAKFTGVICNPEKVASKMTFGGVSTDYAIGVGIDFPGADSVELRGEPSLTGTTS
-835 IPGPAFLYEDIVH
+835 
-848 WGSDHADHTGQS
+848 GSVEVETKPDLSGDYVFRFWTGEGTKLNLQWS
-860 EAEVGVCAQKYT
+860 DWKETNREKTFHPKG
-872 VDTLIVQP
+872 
-880 LSAYSHNKFTGS
+880 SAYSGSRAYYFQAHYAANVKFEGVLRTDGGEWAVERRYEERVLLNQDTSNAYGYPKAGSSTGVS
-892 NPTNDQSIK
+892 FT
-901 LTMNFPN
+901 
-908 SGSLSQ
+908 
-914 TGSAAS
+914 SAAS
-920 NDFTVVHSPKTGFS
+920 
-934 FGFWAA
+934 
-940 ERNDS
+940 
-945 KPTALTDKGIW
+945 PT
-956 LASGASWNATGGHK
+956 
-970 PANSYVYEAH
+970 
-980 VVAQVDFNLLDGGKT
+980 
-995 NTVRE
+995 
-1000 YESAVFQQGK
+1000 
-1010 KDLTSYDAAG
+1010 
-1020 VNGSKYNMYPYWGS
+1020 
-1034 NEIKQNDLQKAL
+1034 
-1046 GAAAAG
+1046 
-1052 AFCEDASPADAEM
+1052 DAEM

-1072 LGWIDHSAIAAG
+1072 LGWIDKSAIAAD
-1084 EMTDAEWQY
+1084 EMTQHEWDY
-1093 IFDVTGDQYCTSQ
+1093 VFDVTGDQYCTSQ

-1152 VNIPAAPIVVDDVPG
+1152 VNIPAAPTVADG
-1167 NFTLPY
+1167 GAAASFNLPY
-1173 STYTRDTVDLGNI
+1173 NTYTRDTGQGGTTSATDNVS
-1186 TFGPGKANVT
+1186 VT

-1207 TAENGETSV
+1207 TAENNATPV
-1216 VTGEQATYLLKSW
+1216 VADGQATYLLKSW

-1244 SVGAALDATANPL
+1244 PAGVAADATANPL

-1262 SGPSYK
+1262 SGPSYR
-1268 FIANY
+1268 FVANY
-1273 EPLVVVYHVD
+1273 EPLVVVYHVND
-1283 NGATETV
+1283 GVTETV

-1303 PKFDIAT
+1303 PTFDIAN
-1310 IDTANNGIHVFVG
+1310 IDTANAGIHVFVG

-1328 PAAGQYAIWSEG
+1328 PATGQYAIWSEG

-1355 LWPVYRAAAVSVN
+1355 LWPVYRAATVSVN
-1368 SNIDDVIAAAGEK
+1368 SNIDKEIEAAGEK
-1381 PEDYRS
+1381 PENYRS
-1387 LSRLDS
+1387 LSRLGS
-1393 IDSVTLVAEAQDFP
+1393 IDSVTLVAEAKDFP

-1418 DSATGQG
+1418 VDDSNQG
-1425 TPVTDNSNFVLRG
+1425 TTVTDNSNFVLRG
-1438 GKPFENV
+1438 SRPFDGIL
-1445 MYTAVY
+1445 YTAVY
-1451 VPVHE
+1451 VKVHE

-1471 VKGND
+1471 VKGNE
-1476 RTFVHDVPA
+1476 RTFVHEVPV
-1485 GTEAAPDSGGGT
+1485 GTETAPDSGGGT
-1497 TAGPEGTIPPMQST
+1497 TAGSGGTTPTQQV

-1523 ALDNAAASEN
+1523 ALDAAAN
-1533 ADGRET
+1533 ADGREA
-1539 FSSWRWDDGGAM
+1539 FSNWQWDNNGVM
-1551 VPWADFFDKPITTD
+1551 VPWDEFFDKPITGD
-1565 MDLYPETWQVK
+1565 MDLYPVTWQVK

-1601 SAPAAEGSAA
+1601 GAPTAEGSAA

-1682 GNVLASHVDADGG
+1682 GNVLASHVGADGG
-1695 FRDYQEVS
+1695 FRDFQVVS
-1703 TKGTSVCTVD
+1703 AANTSVCTV
-1713 GTSYTTQNDG
+1713 GTDSYIIKNDG

-1734 LTIVKKTTAKEAAGE
+1734 LAIVKKTTAKEAAGE
-1749 TFLFTVT
+1749 TFLFTVI
-1756 NLKDGA
+1756 NRLGDGT

-1771 CPDKPDKDGIYAAS
+1771 CSDRPDQDGLYTAS
-1785 VRLQLGQGEYFV
+1785 VQLQLGQGEYFV
-1797 REDKSWAWRYG
+1797 REDESWAWRYG
-1808 QSYQVNGVTVPSG
+1808 QSYQVNGMTVPSG
-1821 ADGARVVVSR
+1821 ANGARVVVSR
-1831 SQGGSAVVCE
+1831 SQDGSTVVCE

>member
-1 MMNTRVSIWQ
+1 MMNTRVSIWRN
-11 KALRMVLA
+11 ALRMLLA

-36 ADWVDNTYH
+36 AEQAADGAYH
-45 ITSVA
+45 ISTAA
-50 DLVYAVNLTHTT
+50 DLLYTVSLTR
-62 AGQSINIVLDND
+62 AAIGQSVDIVLDND
-74 LTLNEAD
+74 LTLTEAD
-81 LEVAKQNGGLIFGT
+81 LTVAKQYGGLIFGT
-95 IDLPFKGAFDGRGH
+95 IDLPFKGTFDGQGH
-109 TITGLEYNRDLWTP
+109 TIKGLKYDRELFTP

-135 ATIKNLTLKDAKIG
+135 AIIKNLTLEDAYIG

-156 LVGRADSTRI
+156 LVGRADNTRI
-166 ENVTLISCTSSI
+166 ENVTLINCTSSI

-255 REVAADGAVT
+255 REVAADGTVT

-332 TASAYDSNCS
+332 TASAYDNNCS

-406 NDAATGPSFGPLDDD
+406 NDAATGPSFGPLDDN

-442 SSAYSASHINKWVID
+442 SSVYSASHINKWVMD

-504 QGVLAADNTVKL
+504 QGVLAADNAVEL
-516 SATTTHAPMANG
+516 SATTTDAPMANG
-528 DPGYRFAGWYR
+528 TNGYRFVGWCR

-554 FKPMVTAGKQV
+554 FEPMVTGDWV
-565 SNEPVYEASNADPA
+565 SDSPVYEASNADPA

-592 HQAQVLFHDVKGD
+592 YQAQVLFHDVDGN
-605 VIDKGTGKV
+605 VINKGTGAA
-614 DPTTDDDWY
+614 DPNTDDDWY
-623 DYFGSLPLVRPAN
+623 DYFDPLPSPSPAK
-636 APADATFV
+636 PSESSTFV
-644 GWTTTANPGT
+644 GWTTTKNS
-654 GAGYDGI
+654 AGGGGYNGI
-661 TSSDLVAIMNSGAL
+661 TSTELVAIVNNGAL
-675 YKVDDPVTKPMD
+675 YKASDPVTKPMD
-687 LYPIYINYSVNIIT
+687 LYPIYIDYSVNILT
-701 EIEGYSTE
+701 EIEGYSAD
-709 ADKTGRDGVGST
+709 ADKTVRSSVGST
-721 NVEKMANADGSTSYR
+721 HVEKVTNTDGITSYR
-736 VFVKNAD
+736 VFVKDATGND
-743 GTELSNGGALPDG
+743 LSVDGALPDG

-765 VDGVEVRVSSDSSF
+765 VDGVEVRVSSDPSY
-779 TIPVDT
+779 TIPADT

-798 YRVDYYA
+798 YRVDYYVA
-805 RAYKQDNGNDFATS
+805 SDAQDANEFKNP
-819 TLYASLW
+819 TLHAERW
-826 QRYGTAFDE
+826 QRYESAFVELPPPAYYNEMFEYWASYDPGANPAIGAKFTGVICNPEKVASKMTFGGVSTDYAIGVGIDFPGAGSVELRGEPSLTGTTS
-835 IPGPAFLYEDIVH
+835 
-848 WGSDHADHTGQS
+848 GSVEVETKPDLSGDYVFRFWTGEGTKLNLQWS
-860 EAEVGVCAQKYT
+860 DWKETNREKTFHPKG
-872 VDTLIVQP
+872 
-880 LSAYSHNKFTGS
+880 SAYSGSRAYYFQAHYAANVKFEGVLRTDGGEWAVERRYEERVLLNQDTSNAYGYPKAGSSTGVS
-892 NPTNDQSIK
+892 FT
-901 LTMNFPN
+901 
-908 SGSLSQ
+908 
-914 TGSAAS
+914 SAAS
-920 NDFTVVHSPKTGFS
+920 
-934 FGFWAA
+934 
-940 ERNDS
+940 
-945 KPTALTDKGIW
+945 PT
-956 LASGASWNATGGHK
+956 
-970 PANSYVYEAH
+970 
-980 VVAQVDFNLLDGGKT
+980 
-995 NTVRE
+995 
-1000 YESAVFQQGK
+1000 
-1010 KDLTSYDAAG
+1010 DA
-1020 VNGSKYNMYPYWGS
+1020 
-1034 NEIKQNDLQKAL
+1034 D
-1046 GAAAAG
+1046 
-1052 AFCEDASPADAEM
+1052 M

-1072 LGWIDHSAIAAG
+1072 LGWIDKSAIAAG
-1084 EMTDAEWQY
+1084 EMTPQEWGY
-1093 IFDVTGDQYCTSQ
+1093 VFDVAGDQYCTSQ
-1106 ASKAV
+1106 ASRAV
-1111 PYLLAADAVCTRPMD
+1111 PYLLAADTVCTRPMD

-1152 VNIPAAPIVVDDVPG
+1152 VNIPAAPTVADGGATPSF
-1167 NFTLPY
+1167 NLPY
-1173 STYTRDTVDLGNI
+1173 NTYTRDSADPGTI
-1186 TFGPGKANVT
+1186 TFGQNNANVT

-1207 TAENGETSV
+1207 TAENNATPV
-1216 VTGEQATYLLKSW
+1216 VTDGQATYLLKSW

-1236 GQTHTETI
+1236 GQTHTETVPV
-1244 SVGAALDATANPL
+1244 SDPAVAGENPL

-1262 SGPSYK
+1262 SGSSYK

-1273 EPLVVVYHVD
+1273 EPLVVVYHVND
-1283 NGATETV
+1283 GATETV

-1303 PKFDIAT
+1303 PTFDIAA
-1310 IDTANNGIHVFVG
+1310 IDLTNGGIHVFVG

-1355 LWPVYRAAAVSVN
+1355 LWPVYRAATVSVN
-1368 SNIDDVIAAAGEK
+1368 SNIDKEIEAAGKK
-1381 PEDYRS
+1381 PESYRS

-1393 IDSVTLVAEAQDFP
+1393 IASVTLVAEAKDFP
-1407 GYQFDHWATGY
+1407 GYQFDHWATEY
-1418 DSATGQG
+1418 DSTTGQG
-1425 TPVTDNSNFVLRG
+1425 TPVTDNNNFVLRG
-1438 GKPFENV
+1438 NRPFEKDTT
-1445 MYTAVY
+1445 YTAVY
-1451 VPVHE
+1451 VKVHE
-1456 VRYHDTQGNVIYTAN
+1456 VRYHDAQGNVIYTAN
-1471 VKGND
+1471 VKGNE
-1476 RTFVHDVPA
+1476 RTFVHDVLV
-1485 GTEAAPDSGGGT
+1485 GTETAPDSGGGT
-1497 TAGPEGTIPPMQST
+1497 TAGSGGTTPTQQV

-1523 ALDNAAASEN
+1523 ALDAAAN
-1533 ADGRET
+1533 ADGREA
-1539 FSSWRWDDGGAM
+1539 FSNWRWDNNGTM
-1551 VPWADFFDKPITTD
+1551 VPWEQFFDKPITTD

-1756 NLKDGA
+1756 NLKDGS

-1831 SQGGSAVVCE
+1831 SQDGSTVVCE

>member
-1 MMNTRVSIWQ
+1 MMNTRVSIWRN
-11 KALRMVLA
+11 ALRMLLA

-36 ADWVDNTYH
+36 AEQAADGAYH
-45 ITSVA
+45 ISTAA
-50 DLVYAVNLTHTT
+50 DLLYTVSLTR
-62 AGQSINIVLDND
+62 AAIGQSVDIVLDND
-74 LTLNEAD
+74 LTLTEAD
-81 LEVAKQNGGLIFGT
+81 LTVAKQYGGLIFGT
-95 IDLPFKGAFDGRGH
+95 IDLPFKGTFDGQGH
-109 TITGLEYNRDLWTP
+109 TIKGLKYDRELFTP

-135 ATIKNLTLKDAKIG
+135 AIIKNLTLEDAYIG

-156 LVGRADSTRI
+156 LVGRADNTRI
-166 ENVTLISCTSSI
+166 ENVTLINCTSSI

-255 REVAADGAVT
+255 REVAADGTVT

-332 TASAYDSNCS
+332 TASAYDNNCS

-406 NDAATGPSFGPLDDD
+406 NDAATGPSFGPLDDN

-442 SSAYSASHINKWVID
+442 SSVYSASHINKWVMD

-504 QGVLAADNTVKL
+504 QGVLAADNAVEL
-516 SATTTHAPMANG
+516 SATTTDAPMANG
-528 DPGYRFAGWYR
+528 TNGYRFVGWCR

-554 FKPMVTAGKQV
+554 FEPMVTGDWV
-565 SNEPVYEASNADPA
+565 SDSPVYEASNADPA

-592 HQAQVLFHDVKGD
+592 YQAQVLFHDVDGN
-605 VIDKGTGKV
+605 VINKGTGAA
-614 DPTTDDDWY
+614 DPNTDDDWY
-623 DYFGSLPLVRPAN
+623 DYFDPLPSPSPAK
-636 APADATFV
+636 PSESSTFV
-644 GWTTTANPGT
+644 GWTTTKNS
-654 GAGYDGI
+654 AGGGGYNGI
-661 TSSDLVAIMNSGAL
+661 TSTELVAIVNNGAL
-675 YKVDDPVTKPMD
+675 YKASDPVTKPMD
-687 LYPIYINYSVNIIT
+687 LYPIYIDYSVNILT
-701 EIEGYSTE
+701 EIEGYSAD
-709 ADKTGRDGVGST
+709 ADKTVRSSVGST
-721 NVEKMANADGSTSYR
+721 HVEKVTNTDGITSYR
-736 VFVKNAD
+736 VFVKDATGNY
-743 GTELSNGGALPDG
+743 LSVDGALPDG

-765 VDGVEVRVSSDSSF
+765 VDGVEVRVSSDPSY
-779 TIPVDT
+779 TIPADT

-798 YRVDYYA
+798 YRVDYYVA
-805 RAYKQDNGNDFATS
+805 SDAQDANEFKNP
-819 TLYASLW
+819 TLHAERW
-826 QRYGTAFDE
+826 QRYESAFVELPPPAYYNEMFEYWASYDPGANPAIGAKFTGVICNPEKVASKMTFGGVSTDYAIGVGIDFPGAGSVELRGEPSLTGTTS
-835 IPGPAFLYEDIVH
+835 
-848 WGSDHADHTGQS
+848 GSVEVETKPDLSGDYVFRFWTGEGTKLNLQWS
-860 EAEVGVCAQKYT
+860 DWKETNREKTFHPKG
-872 VDTLIVQP
+872 
-880 LSAYSHNKFTGS
+880 SAYSGSRAYYFQAHYAANVKFEGVLRTDGGEWAVERRYEERVLLNQDTSNAYGYPKAGSSTGVS
-892 NPTNDQSIK
+892 FT
-901 LTMNFPN
+901 
-908 SGSLSQ
+908 
-914 TGSAAS
+914 SAAS
-920 NDFTVVHSPKTGFS
+920 
-934 FGFWAA
+934 
-940 ERNDS
+940 
-945 KPTALTDKGIW
+945 PT
-956 LASGASWNATGGHK
+956 
-970 PANSYVYEAH
+970 
-980 VVAQVDFNLLDGGKT
+980 
-995 NTVRE
+995 
-1000 YESAVFQQGK
+1000 
-1010 KDLTSYDAAG
+1010 DA
-1020 VNGSKYNMYPYWGS
+1020 
-1034 NEIKQNDLQKAL
+1034 D
-1046 GAAAAG
+1046 
-1052 AFCEDASPADAEM
+1052 M

-1072 LGWIDHSAIAAG
+1072 LGWIDKSAIAAG
-1084 EMTDAEWQY
+1084 EMTPQEWGY
-1093 IFDVTGDQYCTSQ
+1093 VFDVAGDQYCTSQ
-1106 ASKAV
+1106 ASRAV

-1152 VNIPAAPIVVDDVPG
+1152 VNIPAAPTVADGGATPSF
-1167 NFTLPY
+1167 NLPY
-1173 STYTRDTVDLGNI
+1173 NTYTRDSADPGTI
-1186 TFGPGKANVT
+1186 TFGQNNANVT

-1207 TAENGETSV
+1207 TAENNATPV
-1216 VTGEQATYLLKSW
+1216 VTDGQATYLLKSW

-1236 GQTHTETI
+1236 GQTHTETVPV
-1244 SVGAALDATANPL
+1244 SDPAVAGENPL

-1262 SGPSYK
+1262 SGSSYK

-1273 EPLVVVYHVD
+1273 EPLVVVYHVND
-1283 NGATETV
+1283 GATETV

-1303 PKFDIAT
+1303 PTFDIAA
-1310 IDTANNGIHVFVG
+1310 IDLTNGGIHVFVG

-1355 LWPVYRAAAVSVN
+1355 LWPVYRAATVSVN
-1368 SNIDDVIAAAGEK
+1368 SNIDKEIEAAGKK
-1381 PEDYRS
+1381 PESYRS

-1393 IDSVTLVAEAQDFP
+1393 IASVTLVAEAKDFP
-1407 GYQFDHWATGY
+1407 GYQFDHWATEY
-1418 DSATGQG
+1418 DSTTGQG
-1425 TPVTDNSNFVLRG
+1425 TPVTDNNNFVLRG
-1438 GKPFENV
+1438 NRPFEKDTT
-1445 MYTAVY
+1445 YTAVY
-1451 VPVHE
+1451 VKVHE
-1456 VRYHDTQGNVIYTAN
+1456 VRYHDAQGNVIYTAN
-1471 VKGND
+1471 VKGNE
-1476 RTFVHDVPA
+1476 RTFVHDVLV
-1485 GTEAAPDSGGGT
+1485 GTETAPDSGGGT
-1497 TAGPEGTIPPMQST
+1497 TAGSGGTTPTQQV

-1523 ALDNAAASEN
+1523 ALDAAAN
-1533 ADGRET
+1533 ADGREA
-1539 FSSWRWDDGGAM
+1539 FSNWRWDNNGTM
-1551 VPWADFFDKPITTD
+1551 VPWEQFFDKPITTD

-1756 NLKDGA
+1756 NLKDGS

-1831 SQGGSAVVCE
+1831 SQDGSTVVCE

>member
-1 MMNTRVSIWQ
+1 MMNTRVSIWRN
-11 KALRMVLA
+11 ALRMLLA

-36 ADWVDNTYH
+36 AEQAADGAYH
-45 ITSVA
+45 ISTAA
-50 DLVYAVNLTHTT
+50 DLLYTVSLTR
-62 AGQSINIVLDND
+62 AAIGQSVDIVLDND
-74 LTLNEAD
+74 LTLTEAD
-81 LEVAKQNGGLIFGT
+81 LTVAKQYGGLIFGT
-95 IDLPFKGAFDGRGH
+95 IDLPFKGTFDGQGH
-109 TITGLEYNRDLWTP
+109 TIKGLKYDRELFTP

-135 ATIKNLTLKDAKIG
+135 AIIKNLTLEDAYIG

-156 LVGRADSTRI
+156 LVGRADNTRI
-166 ENVTLISCTSSI
+166 ENVTLINCTSSI

-255 REVAADGAVT
+255 REVAADGTVT

-332 TASAYDSNCS
+332 TASAYDNNCS

-406 NDAATGPSFGPLDDD
+406 NDAATGPSFGPLDDN

-442 SSAYSASHINKWVID
+442 SSVYSASHINKWVMD

-504 QGVLAADNTVKL
+504 QGVLAADNAVEL
-516 SATTTHAPMANG
+516 SATTTDAPMANG
-528 DPGYRFAGWYR
+528 TNGYRFVGWCR

-554 FKPMVTAGKQV
+554 FEPMVTGDWV
-565 SNEPVYEASNADPA
+565 SDSPVYEASNADPA

-592 HQAQVLFHDVKGD
+592 YQAQVLFHDVDGN
-605 VIDKGTGKV
+605 VINKGTGAA
-614 DPTTDDDWY
+614 DPNTDDDWY
-623 DYFGSLPLVRPAN
+623 DYFDPLPSPSPAK
-636 APADATFV
+636 PSESSTFV
-644 GWTTTANPGT
+644 GWTTTKNS
-654 GAGYDGI
+654 AGGGGYNGI
-661 TSSDLVAIMNSGAL
+661 TSTELVAIVNNGAL
-675 YKVDDPVTKPMD
+675 YKASDPVTKPMD
-687 LYPIYINYSVNIIT
+687 LYPIYIDYSVNILT
-701 EIEGYSTE
+701 EIEGYSAD
-709 ADKTGRDGVGST
+709 ADKTVRSSVGST
-721 NVEKMANADGSTSYR
+721 HVEKVTNTDGITSYR
-736 VFVKNAD
+736 VFVKDATGND
-743 GTELSNGGALPDG
+743 LSVDGALPDG

-765 VDGVEVRVSSDSSF
+765 VDGVEVRVSSDPSY
-779 TIPVDT
+779 TIPADT

-798 YRVDYYA
+798 YRVDYYVA
-805 RAYKQDNGNDFATS
+805 SDAQDANEFKNP
-819 TLYASLW
+819 TLHAERW
-826 QRYGTAFDE
+826 QRYESAFVELPPPAYYNEMFEYWASYDPGANPAIGAKFTGVICNPEKVASKMTFGGVSTDYAIGVGIDFPGAGSVELRGEPSLTGTTS
-835 IPGPAFLYEDIVH
+835 
-848 WGSDHADHTGQS
+848 GSVEVETKPDLSGDYVFRFWTGEGTKLNLQWS
-860 EAEVGVCAQKYT
+860 DWKETNREKTFHPKG
-872 VDTLIVQP
+872 
-880 LSAYSHNKFTGS
+880 SAYSGSRAYYFQAHYAANVKFEGVLRTDGGEWAVERRYEERVLLNQDTSNAYGYPKAGSSTGVS
-892 NPTNDQSIK
+892 FT
-901 LTMNFPN
+901 
-908 SGSLSQ
+908 
-914 TGSAAS
+914 SAAS
-920 NDFTVVHSPKTGFS
+920 
-934 FGFWAA
+934 
-940 ERNDS
+940 
-945 KPTALTDKGIW
+945 PT
-956 LASGASWNATGGHK
+956 
-970 PANSYVYEAH
+970 
-980 VVAQVDFNLLDGGKT
+980 
-995 NTVRE
+995 
-1000 YESAVFQQGK
+1000 
-1010 KDLTSYDAAG
+1010 DA
-1020 VNGSKYNMYPYWGS
+1020 
-1034 NEIKQNDLQKAL
+1034 D
-1046 GAAAAG
+1046 
-1052 AFCEDASPADAEM
+1052 M

-1072 LGWIDHSAIAAG
+1072 LGWIDKSAIAAG
-1084 EMTDAEWQY
+1084 EMTPQEWGY
-1093 IFDVTGDQYCTSQ
+1093 VFDVAGDQYCTSQ
-1106 ASKAV
+1106 ASRAV

-1152 VNIPAAPIVVDDVPG
+1152 VNIPAAPTVADGGATPSF
-1167 NFTLPY
+1167 NLPY
-1173 STYTRDTVDLGNI
+1173 NTYTRDSADPGTI
-1186 TFGPGKANVT
+1186 TFGQNNANVT

-1207 TAENGETSV
+1207 TAENNATPV
-1216 VTGEQATYLLKSW
+1216 VTDGQATYLLKSW

-1236 GQTHTETI
+1236 GQTHTETVPV
-1244 SVGAALDATANPL
+1244 SDPAVAGENPL

-1262 SGPSYK
+1262 SGSSYK

-1273 EPLVVVYHVD
+1273 EPLVVVYHVND
-1283 NGATETV
+1283 GATETV

-1303 PKFDIAT
+1303 PTFDIAA
-1310 IDTANNGIHVFVG
+1310 IDLTNGGIHVFVG

-1355 LWPVYRAAAVSVN
+1355 LWPVYRAATVSVN
-1368 SNIDDVIAAAGEK
+1368 SNIDKEIEAAGKK
-1381 PEDYRS
+1381 PESYRS

-1393 IDSVTLVAEAQDFP
+1393 IASVTLVAEAKDFP
-1407 GYQFDHWATGY
+1407 GYQFDHWATEY
-1418 DSATGQG
+1418 DSTTGQG
-1425 TPVTDNSNFVLRG
+1425 TPVTDNNNFVLRG
-1438 GKPFENV
+1438 NRPFEKDTT
-1445 MYTAVY
+1445 YTAVY
-1451 VPVHE
+1451 VKVHE
-1456 VRYHDTQGNVIYTAN
+1456 VRYHDAQGNVIYTAN
-1471 VKGND
+1471 VKGNE
-1476 RTFVHDVPA
+1476 RTFVHDVLV
-1485 GTEAAPDSGGGT
+1485 GTETAPDSGGGT
-1497 TAGPEGTIPPMQST
+1497 TAGPEGTIPPTQST

-1523 ALDNAAASEN
+1523 ALDAAAN
-1533 ADGRET
+1533 ADGREA
-1539 FSSWRWDDGGAM
+1539 FSNWRWDNNGTM
-1551 VPWADFFDKPITTD
+1551 VPWEQFFDKPITTD

-1756 NLKDGA
+1756 NLKDGS

-1831 SQGGSAVVCE
+1831 SQDGSTVVCE

>member
-229 GEGLYMGALVGAA
+229 GEGLYMGAFVGAA

-489 PTQAQTTDNAWKFAV
+489 PIQEQMTDNAWKFAV

-516 SATTTHAPMANG
+516 SATTNPKDEGVAASKENQ
-528 DPGYRFAGWYR
+528 GYRFAGWYR
-539 EPSVTVNEVAEDPAY
+539 ESKVTVNEVAEDPAY
-554 FKPMVTAGKQV
+554 FKPMVTADKLV
-565 SNEPVYEASNADPA
+565 SNVIDYTPA
-579 NRQFEDNDLFIAH
+579 NTPDVKQLEDNDLFIAH
-592 HQAQVLFHDVKGD
+592 HQAQVLFHDVAGN
-605 VIDKGTGKV
+605 VINKDTGAV
-614 DPTTDDDWY
+614 DSTIGDDWY
-623 DYFGSLPLVRPAN
+623 DYFDLLPSPSPAKPSN
-636 APADATFV
+636 SSTFV
-644 GWTTTANPGT
+644 GWTTTAKNEG
-654 GAGYDGI
+654 GVLKGYASVMSSELAGI
-661 TSSDLVAIMNSGAL
+661 KASGAF
-675 YKVDDPVTKPMD
+675 YEAGDPVDKPMD
-687 LYPIYINYSVNIIT
+687 LYPIYSDYASNIVT
-701 EIEGYSTE
+701 EIEGYTNQ
-709 ADKTGRDGVGST
+709 DNVTVRDGVGST
-721 NVEKMANADGSTSYR
+721 GAKPVSNPDGTTSYQ
-736 VFVKNAD
+736 VFVKD
-743 GTELSNGGALPDG
+743 VQGTELSNGGALPDG

-765 VDGVEVRVSSDSSF
+765 VDGVEVRVSSDSSY
-779 TIPVDT
+779 TIPADT

-798 YRVDYYA
+798 YRVDYYVASDAQDAGDFKNPTLHAERWQRYESAFVELPPPAYYKEKFEYWASYNPDANPAIGAKFTGVIRNPERVASKMKLDGTSTGFAFGVGIDFPGAGSVELTGNPLLTGSTVGGIRVDTVSNESYVFRFWTGEGTNDSHQWGEWKEPSQDKAFQPKGSSYSTA
-805 RAYKQDNGNDFATS
+805 RAYYFQAHYAANVKFEGVSKADGGEWVVERRYEERVLLDQDFSNAYDYPKAGSS
-819 TLYASLW
+819 T
-826 QRYGTAFDE
+826 
-835 IPGPAFLYEDIVH
+835 
-848 WGSDHADHTGQS
+848 
-860 EAEVGVCAQKYT
+860 GV
-872 VDTLIVQP
+872 
-880 LSAYSHNKFTGS
+880 SFT
-892 NPTNDQSIK
+892 
-901 LTMNFPN
+901 
-908 SGSLSQ
+908 
-914 TGSAAS
+914 SAAS
-920 NDFTVVHSPKTGFS
+920 
-934 FGFWAA
+934 
-940 ERNDS
+940 
-945 KPTALTDKGIW
+945 PT
-956 LASGASWNATGGHK
+956 
-970 PANSYVYEAH
+970 
-980 VVAQVDFNLLDGGKT
+980 
-995 NTVRE
+995 
-1000 YESAVFQQGK
+1000 
-1010 KDLTSYDAAG
+1010 
-1020 VNGSKYNMYPYWGS
+1020 
-1034 NEIKQNDLQKAL
+1034 
-1046 GAAAAG
+1046 
-1052 AFCEDASPADAEM
+1052 DAEM

-1072 LGWIDHSAIAAG
+1072 LGWIDKSAIAAD
-1084 EMTDAEWQY
+1084 EMTQHEWDY
-1093 IFDVTGDQYCTSQ
+1093 VFDVTGDQYCTSQ

-1152 VNIPAAPIVVDDVPG
+1152 VNIPAAPTVADG
-1167 NFTLPY
+1167 GAAASFNLPY
-1173 STYTRDTVDLGNI
+1173 NTYTRDTGQGGTTSATDNVS
-1186 TFGPGKANVT
+1186 VT

-1207 TAENGETSV
+1207 TAENNATPV
-1216 VTGEQATYLLKSW
+1216 VADGQATYLLKSW

-1244 SVGAALDATANPL
+1244 PAGVAADATANPL

-1262 SGPSYK
+1262 SGPSYR
-1268 FIANY
+1268 FVANY
-1273 EPLVVVYHVD
+1273 EPLVVVYHVND
-1283 NGATETV
+1283 GVTETV

-1303 PKFDIAT
+1303 PTFDIAN
-1310 IDTANNGIHVFVG
+1310 IDTANAGIHVFVG

-1328 PAAGQYAIWSEG
+1328 PATGQYAIWSEG

-1348 IVHRSME
+1348 IVHQSME
-1355 LWPVYRAAAVSVN
+1355 LWPVYRAATVNVN
-1368 SNIDDVIAAAGEK
+1368 SNIDDVI
-1381 PEDYRS
+1381 PEGQHENYRS
-1387 LSRLDS
+1387 LSRLGS
-1393 IDSVTLVAEAQDFP
+1393 IDSVALVAEAQDFP

-1418 DSATGQG
+1418 IDDGNQG
-1425 TPVTDNSNFVLRG
+1425 NPVTENSNFVLRG
-1438 GKPFENV
+1438 GKPFDGTL
-1445 MYTAVY
+1445 YTAVY

-1471 VKGND
+1471 VKGGD

-1485 GTEAAPDSGGGT
+1485 GTEAAPDSGGEA
-1497 TAGPEGTIPPMQST
+1497 TAGPEGTIPPTQST

-1523 ALDNAAASEN
+1523 ALDSAASV
-1533 ADGRET
+1533 DGREA
-1539 FSSWRWDDGGAM
+1539 FSNWQWSDNGTM
-1551 VPWADFFDKPITTD
+1551 VPWDQFCNAAITQD
-1565 MDLYPETWQVK
+1565 MDLYPVTWQVK
-1576 ATDAQDVAMTDQL
+1576 ATDAANTAMTNQL

-1601 SAPAAEGSAA
+1601 SAPTAEGSAA

-1641 EKRSYKPSSEP
+1641 EKRSYTPSNGAAG
-1652 TYQPGNP
+1652 QPSDP
-1659 LPADRDASAAL
+1659 LPFDPDVSAAR

-1682 GNVLASHVDADGG
+1682 GNVLASHVGTSGD
-1695 FRDYQEVS
+1695 FRDYQVVS
-1703 TKGTSVCTVD
+1703 AANTPVCTVD
-1713 GTSYTTQNDG
+1713 GTSYTTQNNG
-1723 DALFVFGDIKP
+1723 DALFVFGDIKL
-1734 LTIVKKTTAKEAAGE
+1734 LTITKKTAAKEAAGE

-1785 VRLQLGQGEYFV
+1785 VQLQLGQGEYFV

-1841 NKLENDAWLDDSA
+1841 NALENDAWLDDSA
-1854 RAINEFGQGAIL
+1854 RAINEFGKGANS

>member
-1 MMNTRVSIWQ
+1 MMNTRVSIWRN
-11 KALRMVLA
+11 ALRMLLA

-36 ADWVDNTYH
+36 AEQAADGAYH
-45 ITSVA
+45 ISTAA
-50 DLVYAVNLTHTT
+50 DLLYTVSLTR
-62 AGQSINIVLDND
+62 AAIGQSVDIVLDND
-74 LTLNEAD
+74 LTLTEAD
-81 LEVAKQNGGLIFGT
+81 LTVAKQYGGLIFGT
-95 IDLPFKGAFDGRGH
+95 IDLPFKGTFDGQGH
-109 TITGLEYNRDLWTP
+109 TIKGLKYDRELFTP

-135 ATIKNLTLKDAKIG
+135 AIIKNLTLEDAYIG

-156 LVGRADSTRI
+156 LVGRADNTRI
-166 ENVTLISCTSSI
+166 ENVTLINCTSSI

-255 REVAADGAVT
+255 REVAADGTVT

-332 TASAYDSNCS
+332 TASAYDNNCS

-406 NDAATGPSFGPLDDD
+406 NDAATGPSFGPLDDN

-442 SSAYSASHINKWVID
+442 SSVYSASHINKWVMD

-504 QGVLAADNTVKL
+504 QGVLAADNAVEL
-516 SATTTHAPMANG
+516 SATTTDAPMANG
-528 DPGYRFAGWYR
+528 TNGYRFVGWCR

-554 FKPMVTAGKQV
+554 FEPMVTGDWV
-565 SNEPVYEASNADPA
+565 SDSPVYEASNADPA

-592 HQAQVLFHDVKGD
+592 YQAQVLFHDVDGN
-605 VIDKGTGKV
+605 VINKGTGAA
-614 DPTTDDDWY
+614 DPNTDDDWY
-623 DYFGSLPLVRPAN
+623 DYFDPLPSPSPAK
-636 APADATFV
+636 PSESSTFV
-644 GWTTTANPGT
+644 GWTTTKNS
-654 GAGYDGI
+654 AGGGGYNGI
-661 TSSDLVAIMNSGAL
+661 TSTELVAIVNNGAL
-675 YKVDDPVTKPMD
+675 YKASDPVTKPMD
-687 LYPIYINYSVNIIT
+687 LYPIYIDYSVNILT
-701 EIEGYSTE
+701 EIEGYSAD
-709 ADKTGRDGVGST
+709 ADKTVRSSVGST
-721 NVEKMANADGSTSYR
+721 HVEKVTNTDGITSYR
-736 VFVKNAD
+736 VFVKDATGND
-743 GTELSNGGALPDG
+743 LSVDGALPDG

-765 VDGVEVRVSSDSSF
+765 VDGVEVRVSSDPSY
-779 TIPVDT
+779 TIPADT

-798 YRVDYYA
+798 YRVDYYVA
-805 RAYKQDNGNDFATS
+805 SDAQDANEFKNP
-819 TLYASLW
+819 TLHAERW
-826 QRYGTAFDE
+826 QRYESAFVELPPPAYYNEMFEYWASYDPGANPAIGAKFTGVICNPEKVASKMTFGGVSTDYAIGVGIDFPGAGSVELRGPSLTGTTS
-835 IPGPAFLYEDIVH
+835 
-848 WGSDHADHTGQS
+848 GSVEVETKPDLSGDYVFRFWTGEGTKLNLQWS
-860 EAEVGVCAQKYT
+860 DWKETNREKTFHPKG
-872 VDTLIVQP
+872 
-880 LSAYSHNKFTGS
+880 SAYSGSRAYYFQAHYAANVKFEGVLRTDGGEWAVERRYEERVLLNQDTSNAYGYPKAGSSTGVS
-892 NPTNDQSIK
+892 FT
-901 LTMNFPN
+901 
-908 SGSLSQ
+908 
-914 TGSAAS
+914 SAAS
-920 NDFTVVHSPKTGFS
+920 
-934 FGFWAA
+934 
-940 ERNDS
+940 
-945 KPTALTDKGIW
+945 PT
-956 LASGASWNATGGHK
+956 
-970 PANSYVYEAH
+970 
-980 VVAQVDFNLLDGGKT
+980 
-995 NTVRE
+995 
-1000 YESAVFQQGK
+1000 
-1010 KDLTSYDAAG
+1010 DA
-1020 VNGSKYNMYPYWGS
+1020 
-1034 NEIKQNDLQKAL
+1034 D
-1046 GAAAAG
+1046 
-1052 AFCEDASPADAEM
+1052 M

-1072 LGWIDHSAIAAG
+1072 LGWIDKSAIAAG
-1084 EMTDAEWQY
+1084 EMTPQEWGY
-1093 IFDVTGDQYCTSQ
+1093 VFDVAGDQYCTSQ
-1106 ASKAV
+1106 ASRAV

-1152 VNIPAAPIVVDDVPG
+1152 VNIPAAPTVADGGATPSF
-1167 NFTLPY
+1167 NLPY
-1173 STYTRDTVDLGNI
+1173 NTYTRDSADPGTI
-1186 TFGPGKANVT
+1186 TFGQNNANVT

-1207 TAENGETSV
+1207 TAENNATPV
-1216 VTGEQATYLLKSW
+1216 VTDGQATYLLKSW

-1236 GQTHTETI
+1236 GQTHTETVPV
-1244 SVGAALDATANPL
+1244 SDPAVAGENPL

-1262 SGPSYK
+1262 SGSSYK

-1273 EPLVVVYHVD
+1273 EPLVVVYHVND
-1283 NGATETV
+1283 GATETV

-1303 PKFDIAT
+1303 PTFDIAA
-1310 IDTANNGIHVFVG
+1310 IDLTNGGIHVFVG

-1355 LWPVYRAAAVSVN
+1355 LWPVYRAATVSVN
-1368 SNIDDVIAAAGEK
+1368 SNIDKEIEAAGKK
-1381 PEDYRS
+1381 PESYRS

-1393 IDSVTLVAEAQDFP
+1393 IASVTLVAEAKDFP
-1407 GYQFDHWATGY
+1407 GYQFDHWATEY
-1418 DSATGQG
+1418 DSTTGQG
-1425 TPVTDNSNFVLRG
+1425 TPVTDNNNFVLRG
-1438 GKPFENV
+1438 NRPFEKDTT
-1445 MYTAVY
+1445 YTAVY
-1451 VPVHE
+1451 VKVHE
-1456 VRYHDTQGNVIYTAN
+1456 VRYHDAQGNVIYTAN
-1471 VKGND
+1471 VKGNE
-1476 RTFVHDVPA
+1476 RTFVHDVLV
-1485 GTEAAPDSGGGT
+1485 GTETAPDSGGGT
-1497 TAGPEGTIPPMQST
+1497 TAGSGGTTPTQQV

-1523 ALDNAAASEN
+1523 ALDAAAN
-1533 ADGRET
+1533 ADGREA
-1539 FSSWRWDDGGAM
+1539 FSNWRWDNNGTM
-1551 VPWADFFDKPITTD
+1551 VPWEQFFDKPITTD

-1756 NLKDGA
+1756 NLKDGS

-1831 SQGGSAVVCE
+1831 SQDGSTVVCE

>member
-332 TASAYDSNCS
+332 TASAYDNNCS

-504 QGVLAADNTVKL
+504 QGVLAADNAVEL
-516 SATTTHAPMANG
+516 SATTNPKDEGVAASKENQ
-528 DPGYRFAGWYR
+528 GYRFAGWYR
-539 EPSVTVNEVAEDPAY
+539 ESKVTVNEVAEDPAY
-554 FKPMVTAGKQV
+554 FKPMVTADKLV
-565 SNEPVYEASNADPA
+565 SNVIDYTPA
-579 NRQFEDNDLFIAH
+579 NTPDVKQLEDNDLFIAH
-592 HQAQVLFHDVKGD
+592 HQAQVLFHDVAGN
-605 VIDKGTGKV
+605 VINKDTGAV
-614 DPTTDDDWY
+614 DSTIGDDWY
-623 DYFGSLPLVRPAN
+623 DYFDLLPSPSPAKPSN
-636 APADATFV
+636 SSTFV
-644 GWTTTANPGT
+644 GWTTTAKNEG
-654 GAGYDGI
+654 GVLKGYASVMSSELAGI
-661 TSSDLVAIMNSGAL
+661 KASGAF
-675 YKVDDPVTKPMD
+675 YEAGDPVDKPMD
-687 LYPIYINYSVNIIT
+687 LYPIYSDYASNIVT
-701 EIEGYSTE
+701 EIEGYTNQ
-709 ADKTGRDGVGST
+709 DNVTVRDGVGST
-721 NVEKMANADGSTSYR
+721 GAKPVSNPDGTTSYQ
-736 VFVKNAD
+736 VFVKD
-743 GTELSNGGALPDG
+743 VQGTELSNGGALPDG

-765 VDGVEVRVSSDSSF
+765 VDGVEVRVSSDSSY
-779 TIPVDT
+779 TIPADT

-798 YRVDYYA
+798 YRVDYYVASDAQDAGDFKNPTLHAERWQRYESAFVELPPPAYYKEKFEYWASYNPDANPAIGAKFTGVIRNPERVASKMKLDGTSTGFAFGVGIDFPGAGSVELTGNPLLTGSTVGGIRVDTVSNESYVFRFWTGEGTNDSHQWGEWKEPSQDKAFQPKGSSYSTA
-805 RAYKQDNGNDFATS
+805 RAYYFQAHYAANVKFEGVSKADGGEWVVERRYEERVLLDQDFSNAYDYPKAGSS
-819 TLYASLW
+819 T
-826 QRYGTAFDE
+826 
-835 IPGPAFLYEDIVH
+835 
-848 WGSDHADHTGQS
+848 
-860 EAEVGVCAQKYT
+860 GV
-872 VDTLIVQP
+872 
-880 LSAYSHNKFTGS
+880 SFT
-892 NPTNDQSIK
+892 
-901 LTMNFPN
+901 
-908 SGSLSQ
+908 
-914 TGSAAS
+914 SAAS
-920 NDFTVVHSPKTGFS
+920 
-934 FGFWAA
+934 
-940 ERNDS
+940 
-945 KPTALTDKGIW
+945 PT
-956 LASGASWNATGGHK
+956 
-970 PANSYVYEAH
+970 
-980 VVAQVDFNLLDGGKT
+980 
-995 NTVRE
+995 
-1000 YESAVFQQGK
+1000 
-1010 KDLTSYDAAG
+1010 
-1020 VNGSKYNMYPYWGS
+1020 
-1034 NEIKQNDLQKAL
+1034 
-1046 GAAAAG
+1046 
-1052 AFCEDASPADAEM
+1052 DAEM

-1072 LGWIDHSAIAAG
+1072 LGWIDKSAIAAD
-1084 EMTDAEWQY
+1084 EMTQHEWDY
-1093 IFDVTGDQYCTSQ
+1093 VFDVTGDQYCTSQ

-1152 VNIPAAPIVVDDVPG
+1152 VNIPAAPTVADG
-1167 NFTLPY
+1167 GAAASFNLPY
-1173 STYTRDTVDLGNI
+1173 NTYTRDTGQGGTTSATDNVS
-1186 TFGPGKANVT
+1186 VT

-1207 TAENGETSV
+1207 TAENNATPV
-1216 VTGEQATYLLKSW
+1216 VADGQATYLLKSW

-1244 SVGAALDATANPL
+1244 PAGVAADATANPL

-1262 SGPSYK
+1262 SGPSYR
-1268 FIANY
+1268 FVANY
-1273 EPLVVVYHVD
+1273 EPLVVVYHVND
-1283 NGATETV
+1283 GVTETV

-1303 PKFDIAT
+1303 PTFDIAN
-1310 IDTANNGIHVFVG
+1310 IDTANAGIHVFVG

-1328 PAAGQYAIWSEG
+1328 PATGQYAIWSEG

-1348 IVHRSME
+1348 IVHQSME
-1355 LWPVYRAAAVSVN
+1355 LWPVYRAATVNVN
-1368 SNIDDVIAAAGEK
+1368 SNIDDVI
-1381 PEDYRS
+1381 PEGQHENYRS
-1387 LSRLDS
+1387 LSRLGS
-1393 IDSVTLVAEAQDFP
+1393 IDSVALVAEAQDFP

-1418 DSATGQG
+1418 IDDGNQG
-1425 TPVTDNSNFVLRG
+1425 NPVTENSNFVLRG
-1438 GKPFENV
+1438 GKPFDGTL
-1445 MYTAVY
+1445 YTAVY

-1471 VKGND
+1471 VKGGD

-1485 GTEAAPDSGGGT
+1485 GTEAAPDSGGEA
-1497 TAGPEGTIPPMQST
+1497 TAGPEGTIPPTQST

-1523 ALDNAAASEN
+1523 ALDSAASV
-1533 ADGRET
+1533 DGREA
-1539 FSSWRWDDGGAM
+1539 FSNWQWSDNGTM
-1551 VPWADFFDKPITTD
+1551 VPWDQFCNAAITQD
-1565 MDLYPETWQVK
+1565 MDLYPVTWQVK
-1576 ATDAQDVAMTDQL
+1576 ATDAANTAMTNQL

-1601 SAPAAEGSAA
+1601 SAPTAEGSAA

-1641 EKRSYKPSSEP
+1641 EKRSYAPSNGAAG
-1652 TYQPGNP
+1652 QPSDP
-1659 LPADRDASAAL
+1659 LPFDPDVSAAR

-1682 GNVLASHVDADGG
+1682 GNVLASHVGTSGD
-1695 FRDYQEVS
+1695 FRDYQVVS
-1703 TKGTSVCTVD
+1703 AANTPVCTVD
-1713 GTSYTTQNDG
+1713 GTSYTTQNNG
-1723 DALFVFGDIKP
+1723 DALFVFGDIKL
-1734 LTIVKKTTAKEAAGE
+1734 LTITKKTAAKEAAGE

-1771 CPDKPDKDGIYAAS
+1771 CPDKPDKDGVYAAS
-1785 VRLQLGQGEYFV
+1785 VQLQLGQGEYFV

-1841 NKLENDAWLDDSA
+1841 NALENDAWLDDSA
-1854 RAINEFGQGAIL
+1854 RAINEFGKGANS

>member
-95 IDLPFKGAFDGRGH
+95 IDLPFKGAFDGKGH
-109 TITGLEYNRDLWTP
+109 TIAGLKYDRDLWTP

-166 ENVTLISCTSSI
+166 ENVTLINCTSSI

-255 REVAADGAVT
+255 REVAADGTVT

-332 TASAYDSNCS
+332 TASAYDNNCS

-406 NDAATGPSFGPLDDD
+406 NDAATGPSYGPLDDN

-442 SSAYSASHINKWVID
+442 SSVYSASHINKWVID

-504 QGVLAADNTVKL
+504 QGVLAADNAVEL
-516 SATTTHAPMANG
+516 SATTTDAPMANG
-528 DPGYRFAGWYR
+528 TNGYRFVGWCR

-554 FKPMVTAGKQV
+554 FEPMVTGDWV
-565 SNEPVYEASNADPA
+565 SDSPVYEASNADPA

-592 HQAQVLFHDVKGD
+592 YQAQVLFHDVDGN
-605 VIDKGTGKV
+605 VINKGTGAA
-614 DPTTDDDWY
+614 DPNTDDDWY
-623 DYFGSLPLVRPAN
+623 DYFDPLPSPSPAK
-636 APADATFV
+636 PSESSTFV
-644 GWTTTANPGT
+644 GWTTTKNS
-654 GAGYDGI
+654 AGGGGYNGI
-661 TSSDLVAIMNSGAL
+661 TSTELVAIVNNGAL
-675 YKVDDPVTKPMD
+675 YKASDPVTKPMD
-687 LYPIYINYSVNIIT
+687 LYPIYIDYSVNILT
-701 EIEGYSTE
+701 EIEGYSAD
-709 ADKTGRDGVGST
+709 ADKTVRSSVGST
-721 NVEKMANADGSTSYR
+721 HVEKVTNTDGITSYR
-736 VFVKNAD
+736 VFVKDATGND
-743 GTELSNGGALPDG
+743 LSVDGALPDG

-765 VDGVEVRVSSDSSF
+765 VDGVEVRVSSDPSY
-779 TIPVDT
+779 TIPADT

-798 YRVDYYA
+798 YRVDYYVA
-805 RAYKQDNGNDFATS
+805 SDAQDANEFKNP
-819 TLYASLW
+819 TLHAERW
-826 QRYGTAFDE
+826 QRYESAFVELPPPAYYNEMFEYWASYDPGANPAIGAKFTGVICNPEKVASKMTFGGVSTDYAIGVGIDFPGAGSVELRGEPSLTGTTS
-835 IPGPAFLYEDIVH
+835 
-848 WGSDHADHTGQS
+848 GSVEVETKPDLSGDYVFRFWTGEGTKLNLQWS
-860 EAEVGVCAQKYT
+860 DWKETNREKTFHPKG
-872 VDTLIVQP
+872 
-880 LSAYSHNKFTGS
+880 SAYSGSRAYYFQAHYAANVKFEGVLRTDGGEWAVERRYEERVLLNQDTSNAYGYPKAGSSTGVS
-892 NPTNDQSIK
+892 FT
-901 LTMNFPN
+901 
-908 SGSLSQ
+908 
-914 TGSAAS
+914 SAAS
-920 NDFTVVHSPKTGFS
+920 
-934 FGFWAA
+934 
-940 ERNDS
+940 
-945 KPTALTDKGIW
+945 PT
-956 LASGASWNATGGHK
+956 
-970 PANSYVYEAH
+970 
-980 VVAQVDFNLLDGGKT
+980 
-995 NTVRE
+995 
-1000 YESAVFQQGK
+1000 
-1010 KDLTSYDAAG
+1010 DA
-1020 VNGSKYNMYPYWGS
+1020 
-1034 NEIKQNDLQKAL
+1034 D
-1046 GAAAAG
+1046 
-1052 AFCEDASPADAEM
+1052 M

-1072 LGWIDHSAIAAG
+1072 LGWIDKSAIAAG

-1093 IFDVTGDQYCTSQ
+1093 VFDVKGDQYCTSQ

-1152 VNIPAAPIVVDDVPG
+1152 VNIPAAPIVADGGAMPS
-1167 NFTLPY
+1167 FKLPY
-1173 STYTRDTVDLGNI
+1173 STYTRDTADLGKI
-1186 TFGPGKANVT
+1186 TPGQIDANVT
-1196 VKDDQ
+1196 VKDDR
-1201 TIDLSL
+1201 TIDLFL
-1207 TAENGETSV
+1207 EAENNATPV
-1216 VTGEQATYLLKSW
+1216 VADGQATYLLKSW
-1229 TIEKTFQ
+1229 TIERTFQ

-1244 SVGAALDATANPL
+1244 PVGAAPDATANPL

-1262 SGPSYK
+1262 SGPSYR

-1273 EPLVVVYHVD
+1273 EPLVVVYHVND
-1283 NGATETV
+1283 GATETV

-1323 WTATR
+1323 WTATC
-1328 PAAGQYAIWSEG
+1328 PAAEQQYAIWSEG
-1340 TAMVSSST
+1340 AAMVSSST

-1355 LWPVYRAAAVSVN
+1355 LWPVYRAATVNVN
-1368 SNIDDVIAAAGEK
+1368 SNIDDVI
-1381 PEDYRS
+1381 PEGQHENYRS
-1387 LSRLDS
+1387 LSRLGS
-1393 IDSVTLVAEAQDFP
+1393 IDSVALVAEAQDFP

-1418 DSATGQG
+1418 IDDGNQG
-1425 TPVTDNSNFVLRG
+1425 NPVTENSNFVLRG
-1438 GKPFENV
+1438 GKPFDGTL
-1445 MYTAVY
+1445 YTAVY
-1451 VPVHE
+1451 VPAHE
-1456 VRYHDTQGNVIYTAN
+1456 VRYHDTQGNVIYAAN
-1471 VKGND
+1471 VKGGD

-1485 GTEAAPDSGGGT
+1485 GTEAAPDSGGEA
-1497 TAGPEGTIPPMQST
+1497 TAGPEGTIPPTQST

-1523 ALDNAAASEN
+1523 ALDAAAN
-1533 ADGRET
+1533 ADGRES
-1539 FSSWRWDDGGAM
+1539 FSNWRWDNNGVM
-1551 VPWADFFDKPITTD
+1551 VPWGEFFDKPITGD
-1565 MDLYPETWQVK
+1565 MDLYPVTWQVK
-1576 ATDAQDVAMTDQL
+1576 ATDEKNIAMTNQL

-1594 VSALETS
+1594 VSALEAS
-1601 SAPAAEGSAA
+1601 GAPTAEGSAA

-1682 GNVLASHVDADGG
+1682 GNVLASHIGTDGD
-1695 FRDYQEVS
+1695 FRDYQVVS
-1703 TKGTSVCTVD
+1703 AMGTQVCAVD
-1713 GTSYTTQNDG
+1713 GVSHTTQNDG

-1756 NLKDGA
+1756 NRLGDGT

-1771 CPDKPDKDGIYAAS
+1771 CPDKPDKDGLYTAR
-1785 VRLQLGQGEYFV
+1785 VQLQLGQGEYFV

>member
-11 KALRMVLA
+11 KALRMLLA

-27 PFVAPDKAH
+27 PFVAPDKAY

-62 AGQSINIVLDND
+62 AGQSIDIVLDND

-95 IDLPFKGAFDGRGH
+95 IDLPFKGTFDGRGH

-156 LVGRADSTRI
+156 LVGRADNTRI
-166 ENVTLISCTSSI
+166 ENVTLINCTSSI

-265 YQHASVKNSY
+265 YRHTSVKNSY

-342 IERSHYAGN
+342 IERSHYSGN

-361 VIPIIEYNVY
+361 VISIIEYNVY

-478 ASVSIGTTGLS
+478 ASVSIGTSGLS
-489 PTQAQTTDNAWKFAV
+489 PIQEQMTDNAWKFAV

-516 SATTTHAPMANG
+516 SATTTNALMANG
-528 DPGYRFAGWYR
+528 TNGYRFAGWYR
-539 EPSVTVNEVAEDPAY
+539 EPKVTVNEVAEDPAY
-554 FKPMVTAGKQV
+554 FKPMVTADKRV
-565 SNEPVYEASNADPA
+565 SSEPTYTPA
-579 NRQFEDNDLFIAH
+579 NTPDVKQLEDNDLFIAH
-592 HQAQVLFHDVKGD
+592 HQAQVLFHDVSGD
-605 VIDKGTGKV
+605 VISKETGLV
-614 DPTTDDDWY
+614 DADTADDWY
-623 DYFGSLPLVRPAN
+623 GYFDSLPSPSPAK
-636 APADATFV
+636 PSESSTFV
-644 GWTTTANPGT
+644 GWTTTANNDG
-654 GAGYDGI
+654 GVLKGYASVMSSELAGI
-661 TSSDLVAIMNSGAL
+661 KASGAF
-675 YKVDDPVTKPMD
+675 YEAGDPVDKPMD
-687 LYPIYINYSVNIIT
+687 LYPIYSDYASNIVT
-701 EIEGYSTE
+701 EIEGYTSQDNVTV
-709 ADKTGRDGVGST
+709 RNGVGST
-721 NVEKMANADGSTSYR
+721 GAKPVSNPDGTTSYQ
-736 VFVKNAD
+736 VFVKD
-743 GTELSNGGALPDG
+743 VQGTELSNGGALPDG

-765 VDGVEVRVSSDSSF
+765 VDGVEVRVSSDSSY
-779 TIPVDT
+779 TIPADT

-798 YRVDYYA
+798 YRVDYYVA
-805 RAYKQDNGNDFATS
+805 SDAQDANEFKEP
-819 TLYASLW
+819 TLHAERW
-826 QRYGTAFDE
+826 QRYGSVFVELPPPVYYKEAFEYWASYDPDANPAIGTKFFGVIRNPERVASKMTFDGISTDYAIGVGIDFPGAGSVVLRGDPSLTALTAGSVEVETDPSPSGGYVFRFWTGEGTNASLVWSDWKNTSPNKKFH
-835 IPGPAFLYEDIVH
+835 PGGA
-848 WGSDHADHTGQS
+848 
-860 EAEVGVCAQKYT
+860 
-872 VDTLIVQP
+872 
-880 LSAYSHNKFTGS
+880 SAYSPARAYYFQAHYAANVKFEGVSKADGGEWVAERRYKEQVLLDQDFSNAYDYPKAGSSTGES
-892 NPTNDQSIK
+892 FT
-901 LTMNFPN
+901 
-908 SGSLSQ
+908 
-914 TGSAAS
+914 SAAS
-920 NDFTVVHSPKTGFS
+920 
-934 FGFWAA
+934 
-940 ERNDS
+940 
-945 KPTALTDKGIW
+945 PT
-956 LASGASWNATGGHK
+956 
-970 PANSYVYEAH
+970 
-980 VVAQVDFNLLDGGKT
+980 
-995 NTVRE
+995 
-1000 YESAVFQQGK
+1000 
-1010 KDLTSYDAAG
+1010 
-1020 VNGSKYNMYPYWGS
+1020 
-1034 NEIKQNDLQKAL
+1034 
-1046 GAAAAG
+1046 
-1052 AFCEDASPADAEM
+1052 DAEM
-1065 QRDGYRF
+1065 HRDGYRF
-1072 LGWIDHSAIAAG
+1072 LGWIDKSAIAAD
-1084 EMTDAEWQY
+1084 EMTQHEWDY
-1093 IFDVTGDQYCTSQ
+1093 VFDVTGDQYCTSQ

-1152 VNIPAAPIVVDDVPG
+1152 VNIPAAPTVADG
-1167 NFTLPY
+1167 GAAASFNLPY
-1173 STYTRDTVDLGNI
+1173 NTYTRDTGQGGTTSATDNVS
-1186 TFGPGKANVT
+1186 VT

-1207 TAENGETSV
+1207 TAENNATPV
-1216 VTGEQATYLLKSW
+1216 VADGQATYLLKSW

-1244 SVGAALDATANPL
+1244 PAGVAADATANPL

-1262 SGPSYK
+1262 SGPSYR
-1268 FIANY
+1268 FVANY
-1273 EPLVVVYHVD
+1273 EPLVVVYHVND
-1283 NGATETV
+1283 GVTETV

-1303 PKFDIAT
+1303 PTFDIAN
-1310 IDTANNGIHVFVG
+1310 IDTANAGIHVFVG

-1328 PAAGQYAIWSEG
+1328 PATGQYAIWSEG

-1355 LWPVYRAAAVSVN
+1355 LWPVYRAATVSVN
-1368 SNIDDVIAAAGEK
+1368 SNIDKEIEAAGEK
-1381 PEDYRS
+1381 PENYRS
-1387 LSRLDS
+1387 LSRLGS
-1393 IDSVTLVAEAQDFP
+1393 IDSVTLVAEAKDFP

-1418 DSATGQG
+1418 VDDSNQG
-1425 TPVTDNSNFVLRG
+1425 TTVTDNSNFVLRG
-1438 GKPFENV
+1438 SRPFDGIL
-1445 MYTAVY
+1445 YTAVY
-1451 VPVHE
+1451 VKVHE

-1471 VKGND
+1471 VKGNE
-1476 RTFVHDVPA
+1476 RTFVHEVPV
-1485 GTEAAPDSGGGT
+1485 GTETAPDSGGGT
-1497 TAGPEGTIPPMQST
+1497 TAGSGGTTPTQQV

-1523 ALDNAAASEN
+1523 ALDAAAN
-1533 ADGRET
+1533 ADGREA
-1539 FSSWRWDDGGAM
+1539 FSNWQWDNNGVM
-1551 VPWADFFDKPITTD
+1551 VPWDEFFDKPITGD
-1565 MDLYPETWQVK
+1565 MDLYPVTWQVK

-1601 SAPAAEGSAA
+1601 GAPTAEGSAA

-1682 GNVLASHVDADGG
+1682 GNVLASHVGADGG
-1695 FRDYQEVS
+1695 FRDFQVVS
-1703 TKGTSVCTVD
+1703 AANTSVCTV
-1713 GTSYTTQNDG
+1713 GTDSYIIKNDG

-1734 LTIVKKTTAKEAAGE
+1734 LAIVKKTTAKEAAGE
-1749 TFLFTVT
+1749 TFLFTVI
-1756 NLKDGA
+1756 NRLGDGT

-1771 CPDKPDKDGIYAAS
+1771 CSDRPDQDGLYTAS
-1785 VRLQLGQGEYFV
+1785 VQLQLGQGEYFV
-1797 REDKSWAWRYG
+1797 REDESWAWRYG
-1808 QSYQVNGVTVPSG
+1808 QSYQVNGMTVPSG
-1821 ADGARVVVSR
+1821 ANGARVVVSR
-1831 SQGGSAVVCE
+1831 SQDGSTVVCE